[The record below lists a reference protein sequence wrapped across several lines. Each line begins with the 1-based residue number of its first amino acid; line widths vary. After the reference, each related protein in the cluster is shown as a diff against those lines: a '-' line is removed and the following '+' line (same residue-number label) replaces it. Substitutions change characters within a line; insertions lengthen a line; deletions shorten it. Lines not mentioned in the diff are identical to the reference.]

1 MTNKKLKLAAMSVAL
16 TACVAAQPM
25 AAHAVEGPDS
35 VEDNAAPQAEPA
47 PVEGK
52 TAEGEV
58 EGKEGKEGKQEEF
71 VPPVNEEAKKDDQA
85 PAFGPGTKTD
95 DIIIDYKPAEK
106 PEEPGKSGEDGETD
120 GSDGSGETDETENPD
135 GTYVKGDVI
144 DNSKKDEATG
154 KDGKIGEATKE
165 ETPDSSS
172 STTVVDPDAEVK
184 KGDPVVGKDEDGNPT
199 ITTPTE
205 TTGTQTTTTTG
216 TGKADSKTTIPDTE
230 KGDKIDLNKE
240 LKNKDGKVEEPT
252 WETKVEDKL
261 GDYTV
266 KEVKD
271 TEGDPNSKTLTLK
284 KTSDSETKEM
294 SAEDVAKL
302 LDVPKDGVEKTT
314 DDEGKTTYILKK
326 EETSTD
332 ENGNTVTRV
341 TYYKITDN
349 TVETTTETTLVLK
362 VEKGTVDV
370 DNKNLNTEIKLPS
383 ITAKNTD
390 ETKTDVIEI
399 SSEKLGKMLDDKNY
413 NKDTGEYVYT
423 ETVDGKEY
431 TYKVKKTENT
441 KPLTPAQ
448 LADRLGDDFTA
459 DDNGVYYK
467 GEKLNF
473 DQMEAVRKTLSY
485 TVAVT
490 EVTKNEGQVE
500 GGQESI
506 KSAEETAKLE
516 AIKAA
521 LTDAAKKT
529 GINVDSED
537 FKNQLNTIDPTGKG
551 QLNLSYTDADGNV
564 HTVTLRYDGA
574 TVSAPQPGTPDSSK
588 DTETRKDVTDN
599 VITGT
604 AYVTGSNTWTESGS
618 LNGTYVK
625 PGGGE
630 LPSLDGW
637 TIASKD
643 PEKGTTTY
651 KKEETVT
658 SPDGTSTKITR
669 TCTIT
674 ESSASLSDAEKE
686 EIAWK
691 ALQNK
696 TGKDKATLL
705 QEGYSIDIGSMDF
718 SGIKRVEWTI
728 GTLSESTKTDTKDLN
743 DKLVI
748 PGGKN
753 WSINEKAGTIT
764 VDGETYDKVTKTA
777 DGYTCTVEDK
787 NGVKTTYTFTK
798 QAGAPLTPDEIQ
810 TALAGQYSVSAD
822 SIRLNADGKTATFTK
837 GDETITVDYSTLS
850 ETLTVRK
857 DVHTSSSVTDII
869 KDNKDLE
876 EAYDALWKQIQE
888 IRSKL
893 QPGEELW
900 IGKTK
905 IDSTTKKEDII
916 KYFTKAISPE
926 NMSKDELI
934 KALQEQERIAKNSTY
949 VANKGSDYEE
959 TKKNYYSG
967 EKTDEFKYFSKA
979 PDGSKIEVYWK
990 STWLLGGYYYYT
1002 DANGQEVRVD
1012 SNTVHY
1018 EEQRDDIG
1026 HLDLASGSKLDLL
1039 PNEDGKVDQTD
1050 CVLVSKG
1057 LKLEW
1062 NYDAGKLVNG
1072 KDNQT
1077 VGLDSKISW
1086 DDEGG
1091 EGSGH
1096 YEYDRGDS
1104 NNNPDKSA
1112 YYKLTG
1118 TVAYDPI
1125 KENGNIKL
1133 YQGGFNGRY
1142 WVSAEDQAI
1151 NAYLEA
1157 TGSSKTYRDLT
1168 TKERDAIVGTYV
1180 VKIGTTDTNSTGE
1193 SGYQVY
1199 LKTSELTAYGYMS
1212 RDANTCINSTY
1223 KRQNGTWDYVG
1234 GYDLMIS
1241 KLTQVSEGKVVGQT
1255 ESTIKTITAPLSIR
1269 SSQDFA
1275 NRLLELNKQTTTHK
1289 TGESATAYGENT
1301 SGGFNGAYTQ
1311 DKSETVEGSGTGKGH
1326 YTTFTEVLKKFFTGS
1341 GSKEHDEG
1349 KVSYTYRTT
1358 DKVDATPVS
1367 KETVTTT
1374 DAHVDYNYTSI
1385 ETRTV
1390 TVNGE
1395 ETVIVPPVTPP
1406 VDPDTPD
1413 GPVEDETPD
1422 KVVTPETPE
1431 LPAVQ
1436 DATPD
1441 DAAPE
1446 TPVLPSDAV
1455 LPAVQD
1461 ALPQTG
1467 VNWMAALGMAFSGML
1482 LTIAGAF
1489 ASLKYK
1495 EKH

>member
-58 EGKEGKEGKQEEF
+58 EGEEEKQEEF
-71 VPPVNEEAKKDDQA
+71 VPPVNDEAKKDDQA
-85 PAFGPGTKTD
+85 PAFGPGTNTD
-95 DIIIDYKPAEK
+95 DITIDYKPAEK
-106 PEEPGKSGEDGETD
+106 PEEP
-120 GSDGSGETDETENPD
+120 GETDETENPD

-144 DNSKKDEATG
+144 DNNKKNEETG

-184 KGDPVVGKDEDGNPT
+184 KGESVVGKDEDGNTT

-205 TTGTQTTTTTG
+205 TTGTETTTTTG
-216 TGKADSKTTIPDTE
+216 IGKADSSTTITDTKKGEEINLDDELGKDVRPDWKT
-230 KGDKIDLNKE
+230 DKDAKLGGYTVDKVE
-240 LKNKDGKVEEPT
+240 PAKDG
-252 WETKVEDKL
+252 
-261 GDYTV
+261 
-266 KEVKD
+266 
-271 TEGDPNSKTLTLK
+271 NSKTLTLK
-284 KTSDSETKEM
+284 KTSPTEEKEM
-294 SAEDVAKL
+294 AAEDIAKL
-302 LDVPKDGVEKTT
+302 LDVPEGGVEKKEEL
-314 DDEGKTTYILKK
+314 DEEGNPKTTYTLKK
-326 EETSTD
+326 EEISTD

-341 TYYKITDN
+341 TYYKITGN

-370 DNKNLNTEIKLPS
+370 DDKDLTTEIKLPS

-399 SSEKLGKMLDDKNY
+399 SSEKLGEMLKDEYY
-413 NKDTGEYVYT
+413 NNVTGEYVYT

-431 TYKVKKTENT
+431 TYKVKKTEDTNS
-441 KPLTPAQ
+441 LTNDQ
-448 LADRLGDDFTA
+448 LANRLGDGFSVDA
-459 DDNGVYYK
+459 DGDVCYK
-467 GEKLNF
+467 GEKLTF
-473 DQMEAVRKTLSY
+473 DQMKAVRKTLSY

-490 EVTKNEGQVE
+490 EITKNEGQVE
-500 GGQESI
+500 GGEGSI
-506 KSAEETAKLE
+506 ESAEETAKLE

-521 LTDAAKKT
+521 LTDAARNA
-529 GINVDSED
+529 GINVETDD

-574 TVSAPQPGTPDSSK
+574 TVSAPQPGSSDPRK

-625 PGGGE
+625 PGSGE
-630 LPSLDGW
+630 LPSLEGW
-637 TIASKD
+637 TFDGID
-643 PEKGTTTY
+643 TEKGTTIY
-651 KKEETVT
+651 KKEDTVT
-658 SPDGTSTKITR
+658 LSDGTITKITR

-674 ESSASLSDAEKE
+674 ESSASLSDTEKE
-686 EIAWK
+686 EIAWAELLNQHPEYKNKDELK
-691 ALQNK
+691 A
-696 TGKDKATLL
+696 A
-705 QEGYSIDIGSMDF
+705 GYNINISSMDF

-728 GTLSESTKTDTKDLN
+728 DELSESTKTDAKDLH

-753 WSINEKAGTIT
+753 WSIDEKAGTIT
-764 VDGETYDKVTKTA
+764 VDGKTYDKVTKTN

-798 QAGAPLTPDEIQ
+798 QAGAPLTPEEIQ

-837 GDETITVDYSTLS
+837 GNETITVDYSTLS

-876 EAYDALWKQIQE
+876 KAYDELWKQIQE
-888 IRSKL
+888 IQSKL
-893 QPGEELW
+893 LPGEELW
-900 IGKTK
+900 IGNLEVTDKTEK
-905 IDSTTKKEDII
+905 TDII
-916 KYFTKAISPE
+916 KYFTTAISPE

-949 VANKGSDYEE
+949 VANAGSKYEE

-967 EKTDEFKYFSKA
+967 ETESKYYYQ
-979 PDGSKIEVYWK
+979 PWGGSKIEVTPAGQPGW
-990 STWLLGGYYYYT
+990 YYYT
-1002 DANGQEVRVD
+1002 NDKGEKEYVPWWDVERQDTRN
-1012 SNTVHY
+1012 
-1018 EEQRDDIG
+1018 DIG

-1039 PNEDGKVDQTD
+1039 PDKDGKVDQTD
-1050 CVLVSKG
+1050 CVLVSKD

-1062 NYDAGKLVNG
+1062 NYDAGNLVNG
-1072 KDNQT
+1072 KGNQT

-1091 EGSGH
+1091 KGNGH
-1096 YEYDRGDS
+1096 YEYDRGDP

-1125 KENGNIKL
+1125 KDKDGSIKL
-1133 YQGGFNGRY
+1133 YQGQRGDY
-1142 WVSAEDQAI
+1142 WTPGISAEDQAI

-1157 TGSSKTYRDLT
+1157 TGSNKTAKDLSP
-1168 TKERDAIVGTYV
+1168 KERNAIVGTYV
-1180 VKIGTTDTNSTGE
+1180 VKIGTTGTNSTGE

-1199 LKTSELTAYGYMS
+1199 LKTSELTAYGYMT

-1223 KRQNGTWDYVG
+1223 KRQDGTWGYVG

-1241 KLTQVSEGKVVGQT
+1241 ELTQVREGKVVGQT

-1289 TGESATAYGENT
+1289 TSESARASGENT
-1301 SGGFNGAYTQ
+1301 SGGFDGAYTQ
-1311 DKSETVEGSGTGKGH
+1311 NKSETVTGSGTGKGH
-1326 YTTFTEVLKKFFTGS
+1326 YTTFTEVLKKLFS
-1341 GSKEHDEG
+1341 GKVETTYDEG
-1349 KVSYTYRTT
+1349 KVSYTHRTT
-1358 DKVDATPVS
+1358 DKVNTTPVS

-1406 VDPDTPD
+1406 ET
-1413 GPVEDETPD
+1413 PVEDETPD
-1422 KVVTPETPE
+1422 EVVTPETPE
-1431 LPAVQ
+1431 LPPVQ

>member
-1 MTNKKLKLAAMSVAL
+1 MN
-16 TACVAAQPM
+16 
-25 AAHAVEGPDS
+25 D
-35 VEDNAAPQAEPA
+35 
-47 PVEGK
+47 
-52 TAEGEV
+52 
-58 EGKEGKEGKQEEF
+58 
-71 VPPVNEEAKKDDQA
+71 EAKKDDQA

-95 DIIIDYKPAEK
+95 DITIDYKPAEK
-106 PEEPGKSGEDGETD
+106 PEEP
-120 GSDGSGETDETENPD
+120 GETDETENPD

-184 KGDPVVGKDEDGNPT
+184 KGDPVVGKDEDGNTT

-205 TTGTQTTTTTG
+205 TTDTQTTTTTG
-216 TGKADSKTTIPDTE
+216 TGKADSSTTITDTKKGEEINLDDELGKDVRPDWST
-230 KGDKIDLNKE
+230 DKDAKLGGYTVDKVE
-240 LKNKDGKVEEPT
+240 PAKDG
-252 WETKVEDKL
+252 
-261 GDYTV
+261 
-266 KEVKD
+266 
-271 TEGDPNSKTLTLK
+271 NSKTLTLK
-284 KTSDSETKEM
+284 KTSEPETKEM

-302 LDVPKDGVEKTT
+302 LDVPEDGVEKKT
-314 DDEGKTTYILKK
+314 DDEGNTTYILKK

-341 TYYKITDN
+341 TYYEITG
-349 TVETTTETTLVLK
+349 TSVETTTETTLVLK

-370 DNKNLNTEIKLPS
+370 DEKDLTTEIELPS

-399 SSEKLGKMLDDKNY
+399 SSEKLGEMLKDEYY
-413 NKDTGEYVYT
+413 NNDTGEYVYT
-423 ETVDGKEY
+423 ETDANGKEY
-431 TYKVKKTENT
+431 TYKVKKTEDT
-441 KPLTPAQ
+441 KQLTNEQ
-448 LADRLGDDFTA
+448 LAKRLGEGFTG

-467 GEKLNF
+467 GEKLSF
-473 DQMEAVRKTLSY
+473 DQKEAVRKTLSY
-485 TVAVT
+485 TVEVT
-490 EVTKNEGQVE
+490 EVTKTPGQVE

-506 KSAEETAKLE
+506 KSAEEAAKLE

-521 LTDAAKKT
+521 LTDAARNA
-529 GINVDSED
+529 GINVETDD
-537 FKNQLNTIDPTGKG
+537 FKNQLNTIDSTGKG

-574 TVSAPQPGTPDSSK
+574 TVSAPQPGSSDPIK

-604 AYVTGSNTWTESGS
+604 SYVNGSNTWTESGS

-625 PGGGE
+625 PGSGE

-637 TIASKD
+637 TVDTND
-643 PEKGTTTY
+643 PEKGTTIY
-651 KKEETVT
+651 KKEDTVT
-658 SPDGTSTKITR
+658 SPDGTITKITR

-674 ESSASLSDAEKE
+674 ESSASLSDTEKE
-686 EIAWK
+686 EIAWNE
-691 ALQNK
+691 LQNK
-696 TGKDKATLL
+696 TGKDKATLI

-728 GTLSESTKTDTKDLN
+728 YELSESTKTDAKDLN

-753 WSINEKAGTIT
+753 WSIDEKARTIT
-764 VDGETYDKVTKTA
+764 VDGKTYDKVTKTN

-798 QAGAPLTPDEIQ
+798 QAGAPLTPEEIQ

-876 EAYDALWKQIQE
+876 KAYDELWKQIQE

-893 QPGEELW
+893 PPDEELW
-900 IGKTK
+900 IGNLEVTDKTK
-905 IDSTTKKEDII
+905 KTDII
-916 KYFTKAISPE
+916 KYFTTAISPE

-967 EKTDEFKYFSKA
+967 EKTDEFKSFSKA

-990 STWLLGGYYYYT
+990 STWWGGYYYYT
-1002 DANGQEVRVD
+1002 DANGQEVRVH

-1039 PNEDGKVDQTD
+1039 PDKDGKVDQTD
-1050 CVLVSKG
+1050 CVLVSKN

-1062 NYDAGKLVNG
+1062 NYDAGNLVNG
-1072 KDNQT
+1072 KDNQP

-1091 EGSGH
+1091 EGDGH
-1096 YEYDRGDS
+1096 YEYDRGNP
-1104 NNNPDKSA
+1104 NNCPDKSA

-1133 YQGGFNGRY
+1133 YQGGYDGWH

-1157 TGSSKTYRDLT
+1157 TGSSKTAASLT
-1168 TKERDAIVGTYV
+1168 KKERDAIVGTYV

-1199 LKTSELTAYGYMS
+1199 LKTSELTAYGYMT

-1223 KRQNGTWDYVG
+1223 KRQDGTWGYVG

-1289 TGESATAYGENT
+1289 TSERATAYGENT
-1301 SGGFNGAYTQ
+1301 SGGFDGAYTQ
-1311 DKSETVEGSGTGKGH
+1311 NKSETVTGSGTGKGH
-1326 YTTFTEVLKKFFTGS
+1326 YTTFTEVLKKLFSGKGETSYDTGS
-1341 GSKEHDEG
+1341 I
-1349 KVSYTYRTT
+1349 SYSYRTT
-1358 DKVDATPVS
+1358 EKVGTTALS

-1406 VDPDTPD
+1406 ET
-1413 GPVEDETPD
+1413 PVEDETPD
-1422 KVVTPETPE
+1422 EVVTPETPE
-1431 LPAVQ
+1431 LPPVQ

>member
-1 MTNKKLKLAAMSVAL
+1 M
-16 TACVAAQPM
+16 
-25 AAHAVEGPDS
+25 
-35 VEDNAAPQAEPA
+35 
-47 PVEGK
+47 
-52 TAEGEV
+52 
-58 EGKEGKEGKQEEF
+58 
-71 VPPVNEEAKKDDQA
+71 NEEAKSEEQA

-95 DIIIDYKPAEK
+95 DITIDYKPAEK
-106 PEEPGKSGEDGETD
+106 PEQPGKSGEDGEAD
-120 GSDGSGETDETENPD
+120 GSEGSGETDETENPD

-154 KDGKIGEATKE
+154 KDGKIGTATKE

-184 KGDPVVGKDEDGNPT
+184 KGDPVVGKDEDGNTT

-205 TTGTQTTTTTG
+205 TTGTETTTTTG
-216 TGKADSKTTIPDTE
+216 TGKADSSTTITDTK
-230 KGDKIDLNKE
+230 KGEEINLDDELGKDVRPGWGTDKD
-240 LKNKDGKVEEPT
+240 
-252 WETKVEDKL
+252 DKL
-261 GDYTV
+261 GGYTV
-266 KEVKD
+266 DKVE
-271 TEGDPNSKTLTLK
+271 NSKDGNSKELTLK
-284 KTSDSETKEM
+284 KTSPTEEKKM
-294 SAEDVAKL
+294 AAEDIAKL
-302 LDVPKDGVEKTT
+302 LDVPEGGVEKKT
-314 DDEGKTTYILKK
+314 DDEGNTTYTLKK

-332 ENGNTVTRV
+332 ENGNTVTRT
-341 TYYKITDN
+341 TYYEITGN
-349 TVETTTETTLVLK
+349 SVKTTTETTLKLK

-370 DNKNLNTEIKLPS
+370 DDKDLTTKVELPS

-399 SSEKLGKMLDDKNY
+399 SSEKLGEMLKDEYY
-413 NKDTGEYVYT
+413 NNDTGEYVYT
-423 ETVDGKEY
+423 ENVDGKEY

-441 KPLTPAQ
+441 KPLTNAQ
-448 LADRLGDDFTA
+448 LADRLGEGFTG

-467 GEKLNF
+467 GEKLNL

-485 TVAVT
+485 TVEVT
-490 EVTKNEGQVE
+490 EVTKTPGQVE

-564 HTVTLRYDGA
+564 HTVTLRYNGA
-574 TVSAPQPGTPDSSK
+574 TVSTDPGTPDSSK

-625 PGGGE
+625 PGSGE

-674 ESSASLSDAEKE
+674 ESSASLSDTEKE
-686 EIAWK
+686 EIAWNE
-691 ALQNK
+691 LQNK
-696 TGKDKATLL
+696 TGKDKATLI

-728 GTLSESTKTDTKDLN
+728 AELSESTKTDAKDLN

-753 WSINEKAGTIT
+753 WSIDENAGTIT
-764 VDGETYDKVTKTA
+764 VDGNIYRNVTKTD

-798 QAGAPLTPDEIQ
+798 QAGAPLTPEEIQ

-837 GDETITVDYSTLS
+837 GNETITVDYSTLS

-876 EAYDALWKQIQE
+876 KAYDELWKQIQE
-888 IRSKL
+888 IQSKL
-893 QPGEELW
+893 LPGEELW

-967 EKTDEFKYFSKA
+967 EKTDEFKSFSKA

-990 STWLLGGYYYYT
+990 STWLWYGYYYYT

-1012 SNTVHY
+1012 NNTVHY

-1039 PNEDGKVDQTD
+1039 PDKDGKVDQTD
-1050 CVLVSKG
+1050 CVLVSKN

-1062 NYDAGKLVNG
+1062 NYDAGNLVNG
-1072 KDNQT
+1072 KGNQP

-1091 EGSGH
+1091 KGDGH
-1096 YEYDRGDS
+1096 YEYDRGNS
-1104 NNNPDKSA
+1104 NNCPDKSA

-1125 KENGNIKL
+1125 KENGSIKL
-1133 YQGGFNGRY
+1133 YQGGYDGWY

-1157 TGSSKTYRDLT
+1157 TGSSKTAASLT
-1168 TKERDAIVGTYV
+1168 KKERDAIVGTYV
-1180 VKIGTTDTNSTGE
+1180 VQIGTTGTNSTGE

-1199 LKTSELTAYGYMS
+1199 LKSSELTAYGYMT

-1223 KRQNGTWDYVG
+1223 KRQDGTWGYVG

-1241 KLTQVSEGKVVGQT
+1241 ELTQVREGKVVGQT

-1275 NRLLELNKQTTTHK
+1275 KRLLELNKQTTTTHK
-1289 TGESATAYGENT
+1289 TGEGATAYGENT
-1301 SGGFNGAYTQ
+1301 SGDFDGTYTQ
-1311 DKSETVEGSGTGKGH
+1311 KKSETVEASGTGSGH
-1326 YTTFTEVLKKFFTGS
+1326 YTTFTEVLKKIFSGS

-1349 KVSYTYRTT
+1349 SVSYTHRTT
-1358 DKVDATPVS
+1358 DKVNTTPVS

-1374 DAHVDYNYTSI
+1374 DAHVGYNYTSI
-1385 ETRTV
+1385 ETRKV

-1406 VDPDTPD
+1406 ET
-1413 GPVEDETPD
+1413 PVEDETPD
-1422 KVVTPETPE
+1422 EVVTPETPE
-1431 LPAVQ
+1431 LPPVQ
-1436 DATPD
+1436 DVTPD

-1446 TPVLPSDAV
+1446 TPDLPSDVV

>member
-35 VEDNAAPQAEPA
+35 VEDNAAPQAEPVAESPTPA
-47 PVEGK
+47 PVAE
-52 TAEGEV
+52 EGEKQEEV
-58 EGKEGKEGKQEEF
+58 GEQEEF
-71 VPPVNEEAKKDDQA
+71 VPPVNDEAKKDDQA

-95 DIIIDYKPAEK
+95 DITIDYKPAEK
-106 PEEPGKSGEDGETD
+106 PEEP
-120 GSDGSGETDETENPD
+120 GETDETENPD

-144 DNSKKDEATG
+144 DNNKKNEETG
-154 KDGKIGEATKE
+154 KDGKIGTATKE

-184 KGDPVVGKDEDGNPT
+184 KGDPVVGKDEDGNTT

-205 TTGTQTTTTTG
+205 TTGTETTTTTG
-216 TGKADSKTTIPDTE
+216 TGKADSSTTITDTK
-230 KGDKIDLNKE
+230 KGEEINLDDELGKDVRPNWKTDKDAKLGGYTVDKVE
-240 LKNKDGKVEEPT
+240 PAKDG
-252 WETKVEDKL
+252 
-261 GDYTV
+261 
-266 KEVKD
+266 
-271 TEGDPNSKTLTLK
+271 NSKTLTLK
-284 KTSDSETKEM
+284 KTSEPETKKM

-302 LDVPKDGVEKTT
+302 LDVPEGGVEKKT
-314 DDEGKTTYILKK
+314 DDEGNTTYTLKK

-341 TYYKITDN
+341 TYYKITGN

-370 DNKNLNTEIKLPS
+370 DDKDLTTEIKLPS

-390 ETKTDVIEI
+390 KAKTDVIEI
-399 SSEKLGKMLDDKNY
+399 SSEKLGEMLKDEYY
-413 NKDTGEYVYT
+413 NNDTGEYVYT
-423 ETVDGKEY
+423 ETDANGKEY
-431 TYKVKKTENT
+431 TYKVKKTEDS
-441 KPLTPAQ
+441 KPLTNAQ
-448 LADRLGDDFTA
+448 LADRLGEGFTG

-467 GEKLNF
+467 GEKLTF
-473 DQMEAVRKTLSY
+473 DQKEAVRKTLSY
-485 TVAVT
+485 TVEVT
-490 EVTKNEGQVE
+490 EITKTPGQVE

-506 KSAEETAKLE
+506 ESAKETAKLE

-521 LTDAAKKT
+521 LTDAARNA
-529 GINVDSED
+529 GINVETDD

-564 HTVTLRYDGA
+564 HTVTLCYDGA
-574 TVSAPQPGTPDSSK
+574 TVSAPQPGSSDPSK

-625 PGGGE
+625 PGSGK

-651 KKEETVT
+651 KKEDTVT
-658 SPDGTSTKITR
+658 SPDGTITKITR

-674 ESSASLSDAEKE
+674 ESSASLSDTEKE
-686 EIAWK
+686 EIAWAELLNQHPEYKNKDELK
-691 ALQNK
+691 A
-696 TGKDKATLL
+696 A
-705 QEGYSIDIGSMDF
+705 GYNINISSMDF

-728 GTLSESTKTDTKDLN
+728 DELSESTKTDAKDLN

-753 WSINEKAGTIT
+753 WSIDEKARTIT
-764 VDGETYDKVTKTA
+764 VDGKTYDKVTKTN

-798 QAGAPLTPDEIQ
+798 QAGAPLTPEEIQ
-810 TALAGQYSVSAD
+810 TALAGQYSVPAD
-822 SIRLNADGKTATFTK
+822 SIRLNADDKTATFTK

-876 EAYDALWKQIQE
+876 KAYDELWKQIQE
-888 IRSKL
+888 IQSKL

-900 IGKTK
+900 IGNLEVTDKTEK
-905 IDSTTKKEDII
+905 TDII
-916 KYFTKAISPE
+916 KYFTTAISPE

-934 KALQEQERIAKNSTY
+934 KALQEQERIAKSSTY

-967 EKTDEFKYFSKA
+967 EKTDEFKSFSKA

-990 STWLLGGYYYYT
+990 WTRWGGYYYYT
-1002 DANGQEVRVD
+1002 DANGQEVRVH

-1039 PNEDGKVDQTD
+1039 PDKDGNVDQTD
-1050 CVLVSKG
+1050 CVLVSKN
-1057 LKLEW
+1057 LEW
-1062 NYDAGKLVNG
+1062 NYDAGNLVNG
-1072 KDNQT
+1072 KGNQP

-1091 EGSGH
+1091 KGNGH
-1096 YEYDRGDS
+1096 YEYDRGNP
-1104 NNNPDKSA
+1104 NNCPDKSA

-1125 KENGNIKL
+1125 KENGSIKL
-1133 YQGGFNGRY
+1133 YQGGYDGWH

-1151 NAYLEA
+1151 NAYLKA
-1157 TGSSKTYRDLT
+1157 TGSSKTAASLT
-1168 TKERDAIVGTYV
+1168 KKERNAIVGTYV
-1180 VKIGTTDTNSTGE
+1180 VKIGTTGTNSTGE

-1199 LKTSELTAYGYMS
+1199 LKTSELTAYGYMT

-1223 KRQNGTWDYVG
+1223 KRQDGTWGYVG

-1275 NRLLELNKQTTTHK
+1275 KRLLELNKQTTTTHK
-1289 TGESATAYGENT
+1289 TGEGATAYGENT
-1301 SGGFNGAYTQ
+1301 SGDFDGTYTQ
-1311 DKSETVEGSGTGKGH
+1311 KKSETVTGSGTGKGH
-1326 YTTFTEVLKKFFTGS
+1326 YTTFTEVLKKLFTGS

-1358 DKVDATPVS
+1358 DKVNTTPVS

-1385 ETRTV
+1385 ETRKV
-1390 TVNGE
+1390 TVSGE

-1422 KVVTPETPE
+1422 EVVTPETPE
-1431 LPAVQ
+1431 LPPVQ

>member
-1 MTNKKLKLAAMSVAL
+1 M
-16 TACVAAQPM
+16 
-25 AAHAVEGPDS
+25 
-35 VEDNAAPQAEPA
+35 
-47 PVEGK
+47 
-52 TAEGEV
+52 
-58 EGKEGKEGKQEEF
+58 
-71 VPPVNEEAKKDDQA
+71 NEEAKKDDQA

-106 PEEPGKSGEDGETD
+106 PEEPGKSGEDGEAD
-120 GSDGSGETDETENPD
+120 GSEGSGETDETENPD

-172 STTVVDPDAEVK
+172 STTAVDPDAEVK
-184 KGDPVVGKDEDGNPT
+184 KGESVVGKDEDGNTT

-216 TGKADSKTTIPDTE
+216 TGKADSSTTITDTKKGEEINLDDELGKDVRPDWKT
-230 KGDKIDLNKE
+230 DKDAKLGGYTV
-240 LKNKDGKVEEPT
+240 DKVEPA
-252 WETKVEDKL
+252 ED
-261 GDYTV
+261 G
-266 KEVKD
+266 
-271 TEGDPNSKTLTLK
+271 NSKELTLK
-284 KTSDSETKEM
+284 KTSPTEEKEM
-294 SAEDVAKL
+294 AAEDIAKL
-302 LDVPKDGVEKTT
+302 LDVPEGGVEKKT
-314 DDEGKTTYILKK
+314 DDEGNTTYTLKK

-341 TYYKITDN
+341 TYYEITGN
-349 TVETTTETTLVLK
+349 SVKTTTETTLKLK
-362 VEKGTVDV
+362 VEKGTETKKDQ
-370 DNKNLNTEIKLPS
+370 DLSTEAELPDS
-383 ITAKNTD
+383 ITVKNGKSELKVSKDILEKALDNGGTYTD
-390 ETKTDVIEI
+390 T
-399 SSEKLGKMLDDKNY
+399 DKNI
-413 NKDTGEYVYT
+413 TYT
-423 ETVDGKEY
+423 VTKKE
-431 TYKVKKTENT
+431 ESST
-441 KPLTPAQ
+441 KLSNEQ
-448 LADRLGDDFTA
+448 LAKRLGDGFTYNAA
-459 DDNGVYYK
+459 DDSISYK
-467 GEKLNF
+467 GEKLTISQN
-473 DQMEAVRKTLSY
+473 DVYRKLLSY
-485 TVAVT
+485 DVTVT
-490 EVTKNEGQVE
+490 ETIKNEGQVE
-500 GGQESI
+500 GGQASI
-506 KSAEETAKLE
+506 DKANNDAKLE

-564 HTVTLRYDGA
+564 HTVTLRYNGA
-574 TVSAPQPGTPDSSK
+574 TVSTDPGTPDSSK
-588 DTETRKDVTDN
+588 DTETREDVKDYTV
-599 VITGT
+599 TGT

-625 PGGGE
+625 PGSGE

-674 ESSASLSDAEKE
+674 ESSASLTDAEKE

-691 ALQNK
+691 ELQNK

-728 GTLSESTKTDTKDLN
+728 DTLSESTKTDTKDLN

-753 WSINEKAGTIT
+753 WSIDENAGTIT
-764 VDGETYDKVTKTA
+764 VDGNIYRNVTKTD

-857 DVHTSSSVTDII
+857 DVHTSSSVTGII
-869 KDNKDLE
+869 KDDKDLE
-876 EAYDALWKQIQE
+876 KAYDELWKQIQE
-888 IRSKL
+888 IQSKL
-893 QPGEELW
+893 QPGEELR
-900 IGKTK
+900 IGETK

-916 KYFTKAISPE
+916 KYFTKAISPD

-967 EKTDEFKYFSKA
+967 EKTGEFKYFSKA

-990 STWLLGGYYYYT
+990 STWGWNGYYYYT
-1002 DANGQEVRVD
+1002 DANGQEVRVH
-1012 SNTVHY
+1012 SNTVHS

-1039 PNEDGKVDQTD
+1039 PDEDGKVNQTD
-1050 CVLVSKG
+1050 CVLVSKN

-1096 YEYDRGDS
+1096 YEYDRGNR

-1125 KENGNIKL
+1125 KENGSIKL
-1133 YQGGFNGRY
+1133 YQGGYDGWY

-1157 TGSSKTYRDLT
+1157 TGSSKTAASLT
-1168 TKERDAIVGTYV
+1168 KKERDAIVGTYV
-1180 VKIGTTDTNSTGE
+1180 VQIGTTGTNSTGE

-1199 LKTSELTAYGYMS
+1199 LKSSELTAYGYMT

-1223 KRQNGTWDYVG
+1223 KRQDGTWGYVG

-1241 KLTQVSEGKVVGQT
+1241 KLTQVSEGKVIGQT

-1275 NRLLELNKQTTTHK
+1275 KRLLELNKQTTTTHK
-1289 TGESATAYGENT
+1289 TGEGATAYGENT
-1301 SGGFNGAYTQ
+1301 SGDFDGTYTQ
-1311 DKSETVEGSGTGKGH
+1311 KKSETVEGSGTGKGH
-1326 YTTFTEVLKKFFTGS
+1326 YTTFTEVLKKIFSGS

-1358 DKVDATPVS
+1358 DKVNTTPVS

-1374 DAHVDYNYTSI
+1374 DAHVGYNYTSI
-1385 ETRTV
+1385 ETRKV

-1422 KVVTPETPE
+1422 EVVTPETPE
-1431 LPAVQ
+1431 LPPVQ

-1441 DAAPE
+1441 A
-1446 TPVLPSDAV
+1446 PVLPSDAV

-1482 LTIAGAF
+1482 LMVVGAF
-1489 ASLKYK
+1489 TSLKYK

>member
-58 EGKEGKEGKQEEF
+58 EGEEEKQEEF
-71 VPPVNEEAKKDDQA
+71 VPPVNDEAKKDDQA

-95 DIIIDYKPAEK
+95 DITIDYKPAEK
-106 PEEPGKSGEDGETD
+106 PEEP
-120 GSDGSGETDETENPD
+120 GETDETENPD

-144 DNSKKDEATG
+144 DNNKKNEETG

-184 KGDPVVGKDEDGNPT
+184 KGDPVVGKDEDGNTT

-205 TTGTQTTTTTG
+205 TTGTETTTTTG
-216 TGKADSKTTIPDTE
+216 TGKADSSTTITDTKKGEEINLDDELGKDVRPDWKT
-230 KGDKIDLNKE
+230 DKDAKLGGYTVDKVE
-240 LKNKDGKVEEPT
+240 PAKDG
-252 WETKVEDKL
+252 
-261 GDYTV
+261 
-266 KEVKD
+266 
-271 TEGDPNSKTLTLK
+271 NSKTLTLK
-284 KTSDSETKEM
+284 KTSEPETKKM

-302 LDVPKDGVEKTT
+302 LDVPEGGVEKKEEL
-314 DDEGKTTYILKK
+314 DEEGNPKTTYTLKK

-341 TYYKITDN
+341 TYYEITG
-349 TVETTTETTLVLK
+349 TSVKTHTETTLVLK

-370 DNKNLNTEIKLPS
+370 DEKDLTTEIELPS

-399 SSEKLGKMLDDKNY
+399 SSEKLGEMLKDEYY
-413 NKDTGEYVYT
+413 NNDTGEYVYT
-423 ETVDGKEY
+423 ETDANGKEY
-431 TYKVKKTENT
+431 TYKVKKTEDT
-441 KPLTPAQ
+441 KQLTNKQ
-448 LADRLGDDFTA
+448 LADRLGEGFTG

-467 GEKLNF
+467 GEKLTF
-473 DQMEAVRKTLSY
+473 DQKEAVRKTLSY
-485 TVAVT
+485 TVEVT
-490 EVTKNEGQVE
+490 EITKTPGQVGTKE
-500 GGQESI
+500 D
-506 KSAEETAKLE
+506 AEETAKLA

-529 GINVDSED
+529 GIDVDSEN

-574 TVSAPQPGTPDSSK
+574 TVSAPQPGSSDPSK

-625 PGGGE
+625 PGSGK

-637 TIASKD
+637 TVDIND
-643 PEKGTTTY
+643 PEKGTTIY
-651 KKEETVT
+651 KKEDTVT
-658 SPDGTSTKITR
+658 LPDGTITKITR

-674 ESSASLSDAEKE
+674 ESSASLSDTEKE
-686 EIAWK
+686 EIAWAELLNQHPEYKNKDELK
-691 ALQNK
+691 A
-696 TGKDKATLL
+696 A
-705 QEGYSIDIGSMDF
+705 GYNINISSMDF

-728 GTLSESTKTDTKDLN
+728 DELSESTKTDAKDLN

-753 WSINEKAGTIT
+753 WSIDEKARTIT
-764 VDGETYDKVTKTA
+764 VDGKTYDKVTKTN

-798 QAGAPLTPDEIQ
+798 QAGAPLTPEEIQ

-876 EAYDALWKQIQE
+876 KAYDELWKQIQE

-893 QPGEELW
+893 QPDEELW

-934 KALQEQERIAKNSTY
+934 KALQEQERIAKSSTY
-949 VANKGSDYEE
+949 VANAGSKYEE

-967 EKTDEFKYFSKA
+967 ETETKYYYQ
-979 PDGSKIEVYWK
+979 PWGGSEIEVTPAGQPGW
-990 STWLLGGYYYYT
+990 YYYT
-1002 DANGQEVRVD
+1002 NDKGEKEYVPWWDVERQDTRN
-1012 SNTVHY
+1012 
-1018 EEQRDDIG
+1018 DIG

-1039 PNEDGKVDQTD
+1039 PDKDGKVDQTD
-1050 CVLVSKG
+1050 CVLVSKN

-1062 NYDAGKLVNG
+1062 NYDAGNLVNG
-1072 KDNQT
+1072 KGNQP

-1091 EGSGH
+1091 KGDGH

-1133 YQGGFNGRY
+1133 YQGGFDDYWY

-1151 NAYLEA
+1151 NAYLKA
-1157 TGSSKTYRDLT
+1157 TGSNKTAASLT
-1168 TKERDAIVGTYV
+1168 KKERDAIVGTYV
-1180 VKIGTTDTNSTGE
+1180 VKIGTTGTNSTGE

-1199 LKTSELTAYGYMS
+1199 LKTSELTAYGYMT

-1223 KRQNGTWDYVG
+1223 KRQDGTWGYVG

-1241 KLTQVSEGKVVGQT
+1241 KLTQVREGKVVGQT

-1289 TGESATAYGENT
+1289 TSESATAYGENT

-1311 DKSETVEGSGTGKGH
+1311 DKSETVTGSGTGKGH
-1326 YTTFTEVLKKFFTGS
+1326 YTTFTEVLKKLFTGS

-1358 DKVDATPVS
+1358 DKVNTTPVS

-1385 ETRTV
+1385 ETRKV
-1390 TVNGE
+1390 TVSGE

-1422 KVVTPETPE
+1422 EVVTPETPE
-1431 LPAVQ
+1431 LPPVQ

>member
-1 MTNKKLKLAAMSVAL
+1 M
-16 TACVAAQPM
+16 
-25 AAHAVEGPDS
+25 
-35 VEDNAAPQAEPA
+35 
-47 PVEGK
+47 
-52 TAEGEV
+52 
-58 EGKEGKEGKQEEF
+58 
-71 VPPVNEEAKKDDQA
+71 NEEAKSEEQA

-95 DIIIDYKPAEK
+95 DITIDYKPAEK
-106 PEEPGKSGEDGETD
+106 PEQPGKSGEDGEAD
-120 GSDGSGETDETENPD
+120 GSEGSGETDETENPD

-154 KDGKIGEATKE
+154 KDGKIGTATKE

-184 KGDPVVGKDEDGNPT
+184 KGDPVVGKDEDGNTT

-205 TTGTQTTTTTG
+205 TTGTETTTTTG
-216 TGKADSKTTIPDTE
+216 TGKADSSTTITDTK
-230 KGDKIDLNKE
+230 KGEEIDLDDE
-240 LKNKDGKVEEPT
+240 LGKDVRPDWKTDKDAKLGGYTVDKVEPAKDG
-252 WETKVEDKL
+252 
-261 GDYTV
+261 
-266 KEVKD
+266 
-271 TEGDPNSKTLTLK
+271 NSKTLTLK
-284 KTSDSETKEM
+284 KTSEPETKEM

-302 LDVPKDGVEKTT
+302 LDVPEDGVEKKT

-341 TYYKITDN
+341 TYYKITGN
-349 TVETTTETTLVLK
+349 TVETTTETTLKLK
-362 VEKGTVDV
+362 VEKGTETKKDQ
-370 DNKNLNTEIKLPS
+370 DLSTEAELPDS
-383 ITAKNTD
+383 ITVKNGKSELKVSKDILEKALDNGGTYTD
-390 ETKTDVIEI
+390 T
-399 SSEKLGKMLDDKNY
+399 DKNI
-413 NKDTGEYVYT
+413 TYT
-423 ETVDGKEY
+423 VTKKE
-431 TYKVKKTENT
+431 ESST
-441 KPLTPAQ
+441 KLSNEQ
-448 LADRLGDDFTA
+448 LAKRLGDGFTYNAA
-459 DDNGVYYK
+459 DDSISYK
-467 GEKLNF
+467 GEKLTISQN
-473 DQMEAVRKTLSY
+473 DVYRKLLSY
-485 TVAVT
+485 DVTVT
-490 EVTKNEGQVE
+490 ETIKNEGQVE
-500 GGQESI
+500 GGQASI
-506 KSAEETAKLE
+506 DKANNDAKLE

-521 LTDAAKKT
+521 LTDAARNA
-529 GINVDSED
+529 GINVETDD

-574 TVSAPQPGTPDSSK
+574 TVSAPQPGSSDPRK

-599 VITGT
+599 TVTGT

-625 PGGGE
+625 PGSGE

-643 PEKGTTTY
+643 PEKGATTY

-674 ESSASLSDAEKE
+674 ESSASLSDTEKE
-686 EIAWK
+686 EIAWAELLNQHPEYKNKDELK
-691 ALQNK
+691 A
-696 TGKDKATLL
+696 A
-705 QEGYSIDIGSMDF
+705 GYNINISSMDF

-728 GTLSESTKTDTKDLN
+728 AELSESTKTDAKDLN

-753 WSINEKAGTIT
+753 WSIDENAGTIT
-764 VDGETYDKVTKTA
+764 VDGNIYRNVTKTD

-798 QAGAPLTPDEIQ
+798 QAGAPLTPEEIQ

-837 GDETITVDYSTLS
+837 GNETITVDYSTLS

-876 EAYDALWKQIQE
+876 KAYDELWKQIQE
-888 IRSKL
+888 IQSKL
-893 QPGEELW
+893 LPGEELW

-967 EKTDEFKYFSKA
+967 EKTDEFKSFSKA

-990 STWLLGGYYYYT
+990 STWLWYGYYYYT

-1012 SNTVHY
+1012 NNTVHY

-1039 PNEDGKVDQTD
+1039 PDEDGKVDQTD
-1050 CVLVSKG
+1050 CVLVSKN

-1062 NYDAGKLVNG
+1062 NYDAGNLVNG
-1072 KDNQT
+1072 KGNQP

-1091 EGSGH
+1091 KGDGH
-1096 YEYDRGDS
+1096 YEYDRGNS
-1104 NNNPDKSA
+1104 NNCPDKSA

-1125 KENGNIKL
+1125 KENGSIKL
-1133 YQGGFNGRY
+1133 YQGQRGDY
-1142 WVSAEDQAI
+1142 WTPGISAEDEAI
-1151 NAYLEA
+1151 NAYLKA
-1157 TGSSKTYRDLT
+1157 TGSNKTAASLT
-1168 TKERDAIVGTYV
+1168 KKERDAIVGTYV
-1180 VKIGTTDTNSTGE
+1180 VQIGTTGTNSTGE

-1199 LKTSELTAYGYMS
+1199 LKSSELTAYGYMT

-1223 KRQNGTWDYVG
+1223 KRQDGTWGYVG

-1241 KLTQVSEGKVVGQT
+1241 ELTQVSEGKVVGQT

-1275 NRLLELNKQTTTHK
+1275 KRLLELNKQTTTTHK
-1289 TGESATAYGENT
+1289 TGEGATAYGENT
-1301 SGGFNGAYTQ
+1301 SGDFDGTYTQ
-1311 DKSETVEGSGTGKGH
+1311 KKSETVEGSGTGKGH
-1326 YTTFTEVLKKFFTGS
+1326 YTTFTEVLKKIFSGS

-1349 KVSYTYRTT
+1349 SVSYTHRTT
-1358 DKVDATPVS
+1358 DKVNTTPVS

-1374 DAHVDYNYTSI
+1374 DAHVGYNYTSI

-1406 VDPDTPD
+1406 VTPPET
-1413 GPVEDETPD
+1413 PVEDETPNE
-1422 KVVTPETPE
+1422 VVTPETPE
-1431 LPAVQ
+1431 LPPVQ

-1441 DAAPE
+1441 A
-1446 TPVLPSDAV
+1446 PVLPSDAV

>member
-1 MTNKKLKLAAMSVAL
+1 MLWK
-16 TACVAAQPM
+16 
-25 AAHAVEGPDS
+25 
-35 VEDNAAPQAEPA
+35 APTLSRITLPRRPNPPLWKVRPQKARSRAKRKSRRSLP
-47 PVEGK
+47 
-52 TAEGEV
+52 
-58 EGKEGKEGKQEEF
+58 
-71 VPPVNEEAKKDDQA
+71 PPVNEEAKSEEQA

-95 DIIIDYKPAEK
+95 DITIDYKPAEK
-106 PEEPGKSGEDGETD
+106 PGEPGKSGEDGEAD
-120 GSDGSGETDETENPD
+120 GSEGSGETDETENPD

-154 KDGKIGEATKE
+154 KDGKIGTATKE

-184 KGDPVVGKDEDGNPT
+184 KGDPVVGKDEDGNTT

-205 TTGTQTTTTTG
+205 TTGTETTTTTG
-216 TGKADSKTTIPDTE
+216 TGKADSSTTITDTK
-230 KGDKIDLNKE
+230 KGEEIDLDDE
-240 LKNKDGKVEEPT
+240 LGKDVRPDWKTDKDAKLGGYTVDKVEPAKDG
-252 WETKVEDKL
+252 
-261 GDYTV
+261 
-266 KEVKD
+266 
-271 TEGDPNSKTLTLK
+271 NSKTLTLK
-284 KTSDSETKEM
+284 KTSEPETKEM

-302 LDVPKDGVEKTT
+302 LDVPEDGVEKKT
-314 DDEGKTTYILKK
+314 DDEGNTTYTLKK

-341 TYYKITDN
+341 TYYEITGN
-349 TVETTTETTLVLK
+349 SVKTTTETTLKLK

-370 DNKNLNTEIKLPS
+370 DDKDLTTKVELPS

-399 SSEKLGKMLDDKNY
+399 SSEKLGEMLKDEYY
-413 NKDTGEYVYT
+413 NNVTGEYVYT
-423 ETVDGKEY
+423 ENVDGKEY

-441 KPLTPAQ
+441 KPLTNAQ
-448 LADRLGDDFTA
+448 LSERLGEGFTA

-467 GEKLNF
+467 GEKLNL

-485 TVAVT
+485 TVEVT
-490 EVTKNEGQVE
+490 EVTKTPGQVE

-574 TVSAPQPGTPDSSK
+574 TVSAPQPGSSDPSK

-625 PGGGE
+625 PGSGE

-691 ALQNK
+691 ELQNK

-728 GTLSESTKTDTKDLN
+728 DELSESTKTDTKDLN

-753 WSINEKAGTIT
+753 WSIDENAGTIT
-764 VDGETYDKVTKTA
+764 VDGNIYRNVTKTD

-798 QAGAPLTPDEIQ
+798 KAGAPLTPEEIQ

-876 EAYDALWKQIQE
+876 KAYDELWKQIQE
-888 IRSKL
+888 IQSKL
-893 QPGEELW
+893 QPGEELR
-900 IGKTK
+900 IGETK

-916 KYFTKAISPE
+916 KYFTKAISPDD
-926 NMSKDELI
+926 MSKDELI
-934 KALQEQERIAKNSTY
+934 KALQEQERIAKETDY
-949 VANKGSDYEE
+949 VANEGSKYEE

-967 EKTDEFKYFSKA
+967 ETETKYYYQ
-979 PDGSKIEVYWK
+979 PWGGSKIEV
-990 STWLLGGYYYYT
+990 TPAGQPGRYYYT
-1002 DANGQEVRVD
+1002 NDKGEKEYVFWWDVERQDTRN
-1012 SNTVHY
+1012 
-1018 EEQRDDIG
+1018 DIG

-1039 PNEDGKVDQTD
+1039 PDEDGKVNQTD
-1050 CVLVSKG
+1050 CVLVSKN

-1096 YEYDRGDS
+1096 YEYDRGNR

-1125 KENGNIKL
+1125 KENGSIKL
-1133 YQGGFNGRY
+1133 YQGQWGDY
-1142 WVSAEDQAI
+1142 WNPGISAEDEAI
-1151 NAYLEA
+1151 NAYLKA

-1168 TKERDAIVGTYV
+1168 TKERNAIVGTYV
-1180 VKIGTTDTNSTGE
+1180 VKIGTTGTNSTGE

-1199 LKTSELTAYGYMS
+1199 LKSSELTAYGYMS

-1223 KRQNGTWDYVG
+1223 KRQDGTWGYVG

-1241 KLTQVSEGKVVGQT
+1241 ELTQVREGKVVGQT

-1275 NRLLELNKQTTTHK
+1275 KRLLELNKQTTTTHK
-1289 TGESATAYGENT
+1289 TGEGATAYGENT
-1301 SGGFNGAYTQ
+1301 SGDFDGTYTQ
-1311 DKSETVEGSGTGKGH
+1311 KKSETVEGSGTGKGH
-1326 YTTFTEVLKKFFTGS
+1326 YTTFTEVLKKIFSGS

-1349 KVSYTYRTT
+1349 SVSYTHRTT
-1358 DKVDATPVS
+1358 DKVNTTPVS
-1367 KETVTTT
+1367 KETMTTT

-1406 VDPDTPD
+1406 ET
-1413 GPVEDETPD
+1413 PVEDETPD
-1422 KVVTPETPE
+1422 EVVMTPETPE
-1431 LPAVQ
+1431 LPPVQ

-1441 DAAPE
+1441 A
-1446 TPVLPSDAV
+1446 PVLPSDAV

>member
-1 MTNKKLKLAAMSVAL
+1 M
-16 TACVAAQPM
+16 
-25 AAHAVEGPDS
+25 
-35 VEDNAAPQAEPA
+35 
-47 PVEGK
+47 
-52 TAEGEV
+52 
-58 EGKEGKEGKQEEF
+58 
-71 VPPVNEEAKKDDQA
+71 NEEAKSEEQA

-95 DIIIDYKPAEK
+95 DITIDYKPAEK
-106 PEEPGKSGEDGETD
+106 PEEPGKSGEDGEAD

-165 ETPDSSS
+165 ETPEGSS

-184 KGDPVVGKDEDGNPT
+184 KGDPVVGKDEDGNTT

-205 TTGTQTTTTTG
+205 TTGTETTTTTG
-216 TGKADSKTTIPDTE
+216 TGKADSSTTITDTKKGEEINLDDELGKDVRPDWKT
-230 KGDKIDLNKE
+230 DKDAKLGGYTVDKVE
-240 LKNKDGKVEEPT
+240 PAKDG
-252 WETKVEDKL
+252 
-261 GDYTV
+261 
-266 KEVKD
+266 
-271 TEGDPNSKTLTLK
+271 NSKTLTLK
-284 KTSDSETKEM
+284 KTSPTEEKEM
-294 SAEDVAKL
+294 AAEDIAKL
-302 LDVPKDGVEKTT
+302 LDVPKDGVEKKT
-314 DDEGKTTYILKK
+314 DDEGNTTYTLKK

-332 ENGNTVTRV
+332 ENGNTVTRT
-341 TYYKITDN
+341 TYYEITG
-349 TVETTTETTLVLK
+349 TSVKTRTETTLKLK

-370 DNKNLNTEIKLPS
+370 DDKDLTTEIELPS

-399 SSEKLGKMLDDKNY
+399 SSEKLGEMLKDEYY
-413 NKDTGEYVYT
+413 NNVTGEYVYT
-423 ETVDGKEY
+423 ENVDGKEY

-441 KPLTPAQ
+441 KPLTHAQ
-448 LADRLGDDFTA
+448 LAERLGEGFTG

-467 GEKLNF
+467 GEKLNL

-485 TVAVT
+485 TVEVT
-490 EVTKNEGQVE
+490 EVTKTPGQVE

-574 TVSAPQPGTPDSSK
+574 TVSAPQPGSSDPSK

-604 AYVTGSNTWTESGS
+604 AYVNGSNTWTESGS

-625 PGGGE
+625 PGSGE
-630 LPSLDGW
+630 LPSLEGW
-637 TIASKD
+637 TFDGID
-643 PEKGTTTY
+643 TEKGTTTY

-674 ESSASLSDAEKE
+674 ESSASLSDTEKE

-691 ALQNK
+691 ELQNK

-753 WSINEKAGTIT
+753 WSIDENAGTIT
-764 VDGETYDKVTKTA
+764 VDGNIYRNVTKTD

-798 QAGAPLTPDEIQ
+798 KAGAPLTPEEIQ

-857 DVHTSSSVTDII
+857 DVHTSSSVTGII
-869 KDNKDLE
+869 KDDKDLE
-876 EAYDALWKQIQE
+876 KAYDELWKQIQE
-888 IRSKL
+888 IQSKL
-893 QPGEELW
+893 QPGEELR
-900 IGKTK
+900 IGETK
-905 IDSTTKKEDII
+905 IDSTTQKEDII

-934 KALQEQERIAKNSTY
+934 KALQEQERIAKSSTY

-990 STWLLGGYYYYT
+990 STWWGGYYYYT
-1002 DANGQEVRVD
+1002 DATGQEVRVH

-1039 PNEDGKVDQTD
+1039 PDKDGKVDQTD
-1050 CVLVSKG
+1050 CVLVSKD

-1062 NYDAGKLVNG
+1062 NYDAGNLVNG
-1072 KDNQT
+1072 KGNQT

-1091 EGSGH
+1091 EGDGH
-1096 YEYDRGDS
+1096 YEYDRGNR

-1125 KENGNIKL
+1125 KENGSIKL
-1133 YQGGFNGRY
+1133 YQGGYDGWH

-1151 NAYLEA
+1151 NAYLKE
-1157 TGSSKTYRDLT
+1157 TGSNKTAASLT
-1168 TKERDAIVGTYV
+1168 KKERDAIVGTYV
-1180 VKIGTTDTNSTGE
+1180 VKIGTTGTNSTGE

-1199 LKTSELTAYGYMS
+1199 LKSSELTAYGYMS

-1223 KRQNGTWDYVG
+1223 KRQDGTWGYVG

-1241 KLTQVSEGKVVGQT
+1241 ELTQVREGKVVGQT

-1289 TGESATAYGENT
+1289 TGEGATAYGENT
-1301 SGGFNGAYTQ
+1301 SGDFDGTYTQ
-1311 DKSETVEGSGTGKGH
+1311 KKSETVEGSGTGKGH
-1326 YTTFTEVLKKFFTGS
+1326 YTTFTEVLKKLFTGS

-1358 DKVDATPVS
+1358 DKVNTTPVS

-1385 ETRTV
+1385 ETRKV

-1422 KVVTPETPE
+1422 EVVTPETPE
-1431 LPAVQ
+1431 LPPVQ

-1441 DAAPE
+1441 A
-1446 TPVLPSDAV
+1446 PVLPSDAV

>member
-1 MTNKKLKLAAMSVAL
+1 MN
-16 TACVAAQPM
+16 
-25 AAHAVEGPDS
+25 D
-35 VEDNAAPQAEPA
+35 
-47 PVEGK
+47 
-52 TAEGEV
+52 
-58 EGKEGKEGKQEEF
+58 
-71 VPPVNEEAKKDDQA
+71 EAKKDDQA

-95 DIIIDYKPAEK
+95 DITIDYKPAEK
-106 PEEPGKSGEDGETD
+106 PEEP
-120 GSDGSGETDETENPD
+120 GETDETENPD

-184 KGDPVVGKDEDGNPT
+184 KGDPVVGKDEDGNTT

-205 TTGTQTTTTTG
+205 TTGTETTTTTG
-216 TGKADSKTTIPDTE
+216 TGKADSSTTITDTKKGEEINLDDELGKDVRPDWKT
-230 KGDKIDLNKE
+230 DKDAKLGGYTVDKVE
-240 LKNKDGKVEEPT
+240 PAKDG
-252 WETKVEDKL
+252 
-261 GDYTV
+261 
-266 KEVKD
+266 
-271 TEGDPNSKTLTLK
+271 NSKTLTLK
-284 KTSDSETKEM
+284 KTSEPETKKM

-302 LDVPKDGVEKTT
+302 LDVPEGGVEKKT
-314 DDEGKTTYILKK
+314 DDEGNTTYTLKK

-341 TYYKITDN
+341 TYYKITGN
-349 TVETTTETTLVLK
+349 TVETTTETTLKLK
-362 VEKGTVDV
+362 VEKGTETKKDQ
-370 DNKNLNTEIKLPS
+370 DLSTEAELPDS
-383 ITAKNTD
+383 ITVKNGKSELKVSKDILEKALDNGGTYTD
-390 ETKTDVIEI
+390 T
-399 SSEKLGKMLDDKNY
+399 DKNI
-413 NKDTGEYVYT
+413 TYT
-423 ETVDGKEY
+423 VTKKE
-431 TYKVKKTENT
+431 ESST
-441 KPLTPAQ
+441 KLSNEQ
-448 LADRLGDDFTA
+448 LAKRLGDGFTYNAA
-459 DDNGVYYK
+459 DDSISYK
-467 GEKLNF
+467 GEKLTISQN
-473 DQMEAVRKTLSY
+473 DVYRKLLSY
-485 TVAVT
+485 DVTVT
-490 EVTKNEGQVE
+490 ETIKNEGQVE
-500 GGQESI
+500 GGQASI
-506 KSAEETAKLE
+506 DKANNDAKLE

-564 HTVTLRYDGA
+564 HTVTLCYDGA
-574 TVSAPQPGTPDSSK
+574 TVSAPEPSSSDPSK
-588 DTETRKDVTDN
+588 NTETREDIKDYTV
-599 VITGT
+599 TGT

-625 PGGGE
+625 PGSGE

-674 ESSASLSDAEKE
+674 ESSASLSDAEKAD
-686 EIAWK
+686 IAWAELLKQHPEYKNEDELK
-691 ALQNK
+691 A
-696 TGKDKATLL
+696 A
-705 QEGYSIDIGSMDF
+705 GYNIDIGSMDF

-753 WSINEKAGTIT
+753 WSIDEKARTIT
-764 VDGETYDKVTKTA
+764 VDGKTYDKVTKTN

-798 QAGAPLTPDEIQ
+798 QAGAPLTPEEIQ
-810 TALAGQYSVSAD
+810 TALAGQYSVPAD

-876 EAYDALWKQIQE
+876 KAYDELWKQIQE
-888 IRSKL
+888 IQSKL
-893 QPGEELW
+893 LPGEELW
-900 IGKTK
+900 IGNLEVTDKTEK
-905 IDSTTKKEDII
+905 TDII
-916 KYFTKAISPE
+916 KYFTTAISPE

-934 KALQEQERIAKNSTY
+934 KALQEQERIAKSSTY

-967 EKTDEFKYFSKA
+967 EKTDEFKSFSKA

-990 STWLLGGYYYYT
+990 STWWGGYYYYT
-1002 DANGQEVRVD
+1002 DANGQEVRVH

-1039 PNEDGKVDQTD
+1039 PDKDDKVDQTD
-1050 CVLVSKG
+1050 CVLVSKN

-1062 NYDAGKLVNG
+1062 NYDAGNLVNG
-1072 KDNQT
+1072 KGNQP

-1091 EGSGH
+1091 EGDGH
-1096 YEYDRGDS
+1096 YEYDRGNP
-1104 NNNPDKSA
+1104 NNCPDKSA

-1125 KENGNIKL
+1125 KENGSIKL
-1133 YQGGFNGRY
+1133 YQGQRGDY
-1142 WVSAEDQAI
+1142 WTPGISAEDQAI

-1157 TGSSKTYRDLT
+1157 TGSNKTAKDLSP
-1168 TKERDAIVGTYV
+1168 KERNAIVGTYV
-1180 VKIGTTDTNSTGE
+1180 VKIGTTGTNSTGE

-1199 LKTSELTAYGYMS
+1199 RKTSELTAYGYMT

-1223 KRQNGTWDYVG
+1223 KRQDGTWGYVG

-1289 TGESATAYGENT
+1289 TSERATAYGENT
-1301 SGGFNGAYTQ
+1301 SGGFDGAYTQ
-1311 DKSETVEGSGTGKGH
+1311 NKSETVTGSGTGKGH

-1358 DKVDATPVS
+1358 DKVDTTPVS

-1390 TVNGE
+1390 TVDGE

-1422 KVVTPETPE
+1422 EVVTPETPE
-1431 LPAVQ
+1431 LPPVQ

>member
-1 MTNKKLKLAAMSVAL
+1 M
-16 TACVAAQPM
+16 
-25 AAHAVEGPDS
+25 
-35 VEDNAAPQAEPA
+35 
-47 PVEGK
+47 
-52 TAEGEV
+52 
-58 EGKEGKEGKQEEF
+58 
-71 VPPVNEEAKKDDQA
+71 NEEAKKDDQA
-85 PAFGPGTKTD
+85 PAFGPGTKTN

-120 GSDGSGETDETENPD
+120 GSEGSGETDETENPD

-154 KDGKIGEATKE
+154 KDGKIGTATKE

-184 KGDPVVGKDEDGNPT
+184 KGDPVVGKDEDGNTT

-205 TTGTQTTTTTG
+205 TTGTETTTTTG
-216 TGKADSKTTIPDTE
+216 TGKADSSTTITDTKKGEEINLDDELGQDVRPDWKT
-230 KGDKIDLNKE
+230 
-240 LKNKDGKVEEPT
+240 NKDAKLGGYTVDKVEPA
-252 WETKVEDKL
+252 
-261 GDYTV
+261 
-266 KEVKD
+266 KD
-271 TEGDPNSKTLTLK
+271 GNSKTLTLK
-284 KTSDSETKEM
+284 KTSEPETKEM

-302 LDVPKDGVEKTT
+302 LDVPEGGVEKKEEL
-314 DDEGKTTYILKK
+314 DEEGNPKTTYTLKK
-326 EETSTD
+326 EEISTD

-341 TYYKITDN
+341 TYYKITGN
-349 TVETTTETTLVLK
+349 TVETTTETTLKLK

-370 DNKNLNTEIKLPS
+370 DEKDLTTEIELPS

-399 SSEKLGKMLDDKNY
+399 SSEKLGEMLKDEYY
-413 NKDTGEYVYT
+413 NNDTGEYVYT
-423 ETVDGKEY
+423 ETDANGKEY
-431 TYKVKKTENT
+431 TYKVKKTEDT
-441 KPLTPAQ
+441 KPLTNKQ
-448 LADRLGDDFTA
+448 LADRLGEGFTG

-467 GEKLNF
+467 GEKLNL

-485 TVAVT
+485 TVEVT
-490 EVTKNEGQVE
+490 EVTKTPGQVE

-564 HTVTLRYDGA
+564 HTVTLRYNGA
-574 TVSAPQPGTPDSSK
+574 TVSTDLGTPDSSK
-588 DTETRKDVTDN
+588 DTETREDVKDYTV
-599 VITGT
+599 TGT
-604 AYVTGSNTWTESGS
+604 AYVTGSNTWTESDS

-625 PGGGE
+625 PGSGE
-630 LPSLDGW
+630 LPSLEGW

-691 ALQNK
+691 ELQNK

-705 QEGYSIDIGSMDF
+705 QEGYSIDISRMDF

-728 GTLSESTKTDTKDLN
+728 DELSESTKTDAKDLN

-753 WSINEKAGTIT
+753 WSIDENAGTIT
-764 VDGETYDKVTKTA
+764 VDGNIYRNVTKTD

-798 QAGAPLTPDEIQ
+798 KAGAPLTPEEIQ

-857 DVHTSSSVTDII
+857 DVHTSSSVTGII
-869 KDNKDLE
+869 KDDKDLE
-876 EAYDALWKQIQE
+876 KAYDELWKQIQE
-888 IRSKL
+888 IQSKL
-893 QPGEELW
+893 QPGEELR
-900 IGKTK
+900 IGETK

-916 KYFTKAISPE
+916 KYFTKAISPD

-967 EKTDEFKYFSKA
+967 EKTGEFKYFSKV

-990 STWLLGGYYYYT
+990 STWGWNGYYYYT
-1002 DANGQEVRVD
+1002 DANGHEVRVD
-1012 SNTVHY
+1012 SNTVHS

-1039 PNEDGKVDQTD
+1039 PDKDGKVDQTD
-1050 CVLVSKG
+1050 CVLVSKD

-1062 NYDAGKLVNG
+1062 NYDAGNLVNG
-1072 KDNQT
+1072 KGNQT

-1091 EGSGH
+1091 EGDGH
-1096 YEYDRGDS
+1096 YEYDRG
-1104 NNNPDKSA
+1104 NPNKNPDKSA

-1125 KENGNIKL
+1125 KDKDGSIKL
-1133 YQGGFNGRY
+1133 YQGQWGDY
-1142 WVSAEDQAI
+1142 WNPGISAEDEAI
-1151 NAYLEA
+1151 NAYLKA

-1168 TKERDAIVGTYV
+1168 TKERNAIVGTYV
-1180 VKIGTTDTNSTGE
+1180 VKIGTTGTNSTGE

-1199 LKTSELTAYGYMS
+1199 LKSSELTAYGYMS

-1223 KRQNGTWDYVG
+1223 KRQDGTWGYVG

-1241 KLTQVSEGKVVGQT
+1241 ELTQVREGKVVGQT

-1275 NRLLELNKQTTTHK
+1275 KRLLELNKQTTTTHK
-1289 TGESATAYGENT
+1289 TGEGATAYGENT
-1301 SGGFNGAYTQ
+1301 SGDFDGTYTQ
-1311 DKSETVEGSGTGKGH
+1311 KKSETVEGSGTGKGH
-1326 YTTFTEVLKKFFTGS
+1326 YTTFTEVLKKIFSGS

-1349 KVSYTYRTT
+1349 SVSYTHRTT
-1358 DKVDATPVS
+1358 DKVNTTPVS

-1374 DAHVDYNYTSI
+1374 DAHVGYNYTSI

-1406 VDPDTPD
+1406 ET
-1413 GPVEDETPD
+1413 PVEDETPD
-1422 KVVTPETPE
+1422 EVVTPETPE
-1431 LPAVQ
+1431 LPPVQ

-1441 DAAPE
+1441 A
-1446 TPVLPSDAV
+1446 PVLPSDAV

-1467 VNWMAALGMAFSGML
+1467 VNWMAALGMAFSGIL

>member
-1 MTNKKLKLAAMSVAL
+1 MLWK
-16 TACVAAQPM
+16 
-25 AAHAVEGPDS
+25 
-35 VEDNAAPQAEPA
+35 APTLSRITLPRRPNPPLWKVRPQKARSRAKRASRRSLP
-47 PVEGK
+47 
-52 TAEGEV
+52 
-58 EGKEGKEGKQEEF
+58 
-71 VPPVNEEAKKDDQA
+71 PPVNEEAKSEEQA

-95 DIIIDYKPAEK
+95 DITIDYKPAEK
-106 PEEPGKSGEDGETD
+106 PEQPGKSGEDGEAD
-120 GSDGSGETDETENPD
+120 GSEGSGETDETENPD

-154 KDGKIGEATKE
+154 KDGKIGTATKE

-184 KGDPVVGKDEDGNPT
+184 KGDPVVGKDEDGNTT

-205 TTGTQTTTTTG
+205 TTGTETTTTTG
-216 TGKADSKTTIPDTE
+216 TGKADSSTTITDTKKGEEINLDDELGKGVRPDWKT
-230 KGDKIDLNKE
+230 DKDA
-240 LKNKDGKVEEPT
+240 
-252 WETKVEDKL
+252 KL

-266 KEVKD
+266 DKVE
-271 TEGDPNSKTLTLK
+271 NSKDGNSKELTLK
-284 KTSDSETKEM
+284 KTSEPETKEM

-302 LDVPKDGVEKTT
+302 LDVPEGGVEKKT
-314 DDEGKTTYILKK
+314 DDEGNTTYTLKK

-332 ENGNTVTRV
+332 ENGNTVTRT
-341 TYYKITDN
+341 TYYEITG
-349 TVETTTETTLVLK
+349 TSVKTRTETTLKLK

-370 DNKNLNTEIKLPS
+370 DDKDLTTKVELPS

-399 SSEKLGKMLDDKNY
+399 SSEKLGEMLKDEYY
-413 NKDTGEYVYT
+413 NNVTGEYVYT
-423 ETVDGKEY
+423 ENVDGKEY
-431 TYKVKKTENT
+431 TYKVKKMENT
-441 KPLTPAQ
+441 KPLTHAQ
-448 LADRLGDDFTA
+448 LADRLGEGFTG

-467 GEKLNF
+467 GEKLNL

-485 TVAVT
+485 TVEVT
-490 EVTKNEGQVE
+490 EVTKTPGQVE

-506 KSAEETAKLE
+506 ESAEETAKLE

-574 TVSAPQPGTPDSSK
+574 TVSAPQPGSSDPSK

-625 PGGGE
+625 PGSGK

-651 KKEETVT
+651 KKEGTVT

-674 ESSASLSDAEKE
+674 ESSASLTDAEKE

-691 ALQNK
+691 ELQNK
-696 TGKDKATLL
+696 SGKDKATLL

-728 GTLSESTKTDTKDLN
+728 DTLSESTKTDTKDLN

-753 WSINEKAGTIT
+753 WSIDEKARTIT
-764 VDGETYDKVTKTA
+764 VDGKTYDNVTKTN

-798 QAGAPLTPDEIQ
+798 KAGAPLTPEEIQ

-837 GDETITVDYSTLS
+837 GNETITVDYSTLS

-876 EAYDALWKQIQE
+876 KAYDELWKQIQE
-888 IRSKL
+888 IQSKL
-893 QPGEELW
+893 LPGEELW

-967 EKTDEFKYFSKA
+967 EKTDEFKSFSKA

-990 STWLLGGYYYYT
+990 STWLWYGYYYYT

-1012 SNTVHY
+1012 NNTVHS

-1039 PNEDGKVDQTD
+1039 PDEDGKVDQTD
-1050 CVLVSKG
+1050 CVLVSKN

-1062 NYDAGKLVNG
+1062 NYDAGNLVNG
-1072 KDNQT
+1072 KGNQP

-1091 EGSGH
+1091 KGDGH
-1096 YEYDRGDS
+1096 YEYDRGNS
-1104 NNNPDKSA
+1104 NNCPDKSA

-1125 KENGNIKL
+1125 KENGSIKL
-1133 YQGGFNGRY
+1133 YQGQRGDY
-1142 WVSAEDQAI
+1142 WTPGISAEDEAI
-1151 NAYLEA
+1151 NAYLKA
-1157 TGSSKTYRDLT
+1157 TGSNKTAASLT
-1168 TKERDAIVGTYV
+1168 KKERDAIVGTYV
-1180 VKIGTTDTNSTGE
+1180 VQIGTTGTNSTGE

-1199 LKTSELTAYGYMS
+1199 LKSSELTAYGYMT

-1223 KRQNGTWDYVG
+1223 KRQDGTWGYVG

-1241 KLTQVSEGKVVGQT
+1241 ELTQVSEGKVVGQT

-1275 NRLLELNKQTTTHK
+1275 KRLLELNKQTTTTHK
-1289 TGESATAYGENT
+1289 TGEGATAYGENT
-1301 SGGFNGAYTQ
+1301 SGDFDGTYTQ
-1311 DKSETVEGSGTGKGH
+1311 KKSETVEGSGTGKGH
-1326 YTTFTEVLKKFFTGS
+1326 YTTFTEVLKKIFSGS

-1349 KVSYTYRTT
+1349 SVSYTHRTT
-1358 DKVDATPVS
+1358 DKVNTTPVS

-1374 DAHVDYNYTSI
+1374 DAHVGYNYTSI

-1406 VDPDTPD
+1406 ET
-1413 GPVEDETPD
+1413 PVEDETPD
-1422 KVVTPETPE
+1422 EVVTPETPK
-1431 LPAVQ
+1431 LPPVQ

-1441 DAAPE
+1441 A
-1446 TPVLPSDAV
+1446 PVLPSDAV

>member
-58 EGKEGKEGKQEEF
+58 EGEEEKQEEF
-71 VPPVNEEAKKDDQA
+71 TPPVNEEAKKDDQA

-95 DIIIDYKPAEK
+95 DITIDYKPAEK
-106 PEEPGKSGEDGETD
+106 PEQPGKSGEDGEAD
-120 GSDGSGETDETENPD
+120 GSEGSGETDETENPD

-154 KDGKIGEATKE
+154 KDGKIGEAAKE

-184 KGDPVVGKDEDGNPT
+184 KGESVVGKDEDGNTT

-205 TTGTQTTTTTG
+205 TTGTETTTTTG
-216 TGKADSKTTIPDTE
+216 TGKADSSTTITDTK
-230 KGDKIDLNKE
+230 KGEEIDLDDE
-240 LKNKDGKVEEPT
+240 LGKDVRPDWKTDKDAKLGGYTVDKVEPAKDG
-252 WETKVEDKL
+252 
-261 GDYTV
+261 
-266 KEVKD
+266 
-271 TEGDPNSKTLTLK
+271 NSKTLTLK
-284 KTSDSETKEM
+284 KTSEPETKEM

-302 LDVPKDGVEKTT
+302 LDVPEDGVEKKT

-341 TYYKITDN
+341 TYYKITGN

-370 DNKNLNTEIKLPS
+370 DDKDLTTKVELPS

-399 SSEKLGKMLDDKNY
+399 SSEKLGEMLKDEYY
-413 NKDTGEYVYT
+413 NNITGEYVYT
-423 ETVDGKEY
+423 ENVDGKEY

-441 KPLTPAQ
+441 KPLTHAQ
-448 LADRLGDDFTA
+448 LAERLGEGFTA

-467 GEKLNF
+467 GEKLTF
-473 DQMEAVRKTLSY
+473 DEMEAVRKTLSY
-485 TVAVT
+485 TVEVT
-490 EVTKNEGQVE
+490 EVTKTPGQVE

-574 TVSAPQPGTPDSSK
+574 TVSAPQPGSSDPSK

-599 VITGT
+599 TVTGT

-625 PGGGE
+625 PGSGE

-674 ESSASLSDAEKE
+674 ESSASLTNTEKE

-691 ALQNK
+691 ELQNK

-728 GTLSESTKTDTKDLN
+728 DTLSESTKTDTKDLN

-753 WSINEKAGTIT
+753 WSIDENAGTIT
-764 VDGETYDKVTKTA
+764 VDGNIYRNVTKTN

-798 QAGAPLTPDEIQ
+798 KAGAPLTPEEIQ

-876 EAYDALWKQIQE
+876 KAYDELWKQIQE

-905 IDSTTKKEDII
+905 IDSTTQKEDII

-934 KALQEQERIAKNSTY
+934 KALQEQERIAKSSTY

-990 STWLLGGYYYYT
+990 STWWGGYYYYT
-1002 DANGQEVRVD
+1002 DATGQEVRVH

-1039 PNEDGKVDQTD
+1039 PDKDGKVDQTD
-1050 CVLVSKG
+1050 CVLVSKD

-1062 NYDAGKLVNG
+1062 NYDAGNLVNG
-1072 KDNQT
+1072 KGNQT

-1091 EGSGH
+1091 EGDGH
-1096 YEYDRGDS
+1096 YEYDRGNR

-1125 KENGNIKL
+1125 KENGSIKL
-1133 YQGGFNGRY
+1133 YQGQWGDY
-1142 WVSAEDQAI
+1142 WNPGISAEDEAI
-1151 NAYLEA
+1151 NAYLKA

-1168 TKERDAIVGTYV
+1168 TKERNAIVGTYV
-1180 VKIGTTDTNSTGE
+1180 VKIGTTGTNSTGE

-1199 LKTSELTAYGYMS
+1199 LKSSELTAYGYMS

-1223 KRQNGTWDYVG
+1223 KRQDGTWGYVG

-1241 KLTQVSEGKVVGQT
+1241 ELTQVSEGKVIGQT

-1275 NRLLELNKQTTTHK
+1275 KRLLELNKQTTTTHK
-1289 TGESATAYGENT
+1289 TGEGATAYGENT
-1301 SGGFNGAYTQ
+1301 SGDFDGAYTQ
-1311 DKSETVEGSGTGKGH
+1311 KKSETVEGSGTGKGH
-1326 YTTFTEVLKKFFTGS
+1326 YTTFTEVLKKIFSGS

-1349 KVSYTYRTT
+1349 SVSYTHRTT
-1358 DKVDATPVS
+1358 DKVNTTPVS

-1406 VDPDTPD
+1406 ET
-1413 GPVEDETPD
+1413 PVEDETPD
-1422 KVVTPETPE
+1422 EVVTPETPE
-1431 LPAVQ
+1431 LPPVQ

-1441 DAAPE
+1441 A
-1446 TPVLPSDAV
+1446 PVLPSDAV

-1489 ASLKYK
+1489 ASLRYK

>member
-25 AAHAVEGPDS
+25 AAHAVEGPGS
-35 VEDNAAPQAEPA
+35 VEDNAAPQAEPVVENSTPA
-47 PVEGK
+47 PVAE
-52 TAEGEV
+52 EGEKQEEV
-58 EGKEGKEGKQEEF
+58 GEQEEF
-71 VPPVNEEAKKDDQA
+71 VPPVNDEAKKDDQA

-95 DIIIDYKPAEK
+95 DITIDYKPAEK
-106 PEEPGKSGEDGETD
+106 PEEP
-120 GSDGSGETDETENPD
+120 GETDETENPD

-184 KGDPVVGKDEDGNPT
+184 KGDPVVGKDEDGNTT

-216 TGKADSKTTIPDTE
+216 TGKADSSTTITDTKKGEEINLDDELGKDVRPDWKT
-230 KGDKIDLNKE
+230 DKDAKLGGYTVDKVE
-240 LKNKDGKVEEPT
+240 PAKDG
-252 WETKVEDKL
+252 
-261 GDYTV
+261 
-266 KEVKD
+266 
-271 TEGDPNSKTLTLK
+271 NSKTLTLK
-284 KTSDSETKEM
+284 KTSEPETKEM

-302 LDVPKDGVEKTT
+302 LDVPEDGVEKKT
-314 DDEGKTTYILKK
+314 DDEGNTTYTLTKT
-326 EETSTD
+326 ETSTD
-332 ENGNTVTRV
+332 ENGNTVTRT
-341 TYYKITDN
+341 TYYEITGN
-349 TVETTTETTLVLK
+349 SVKTRTETTLKLK

-370 DNKNLNTEIKLPS
+370 NNEDLTTEIELPS

-399 SSEKLGKMLDDKNY
+399 SSEKLGEMLQDEYY
-413 NKDTGEYVYT
+413 NNVTGEYVYT
-423 ETVDGKEY
+423 ENVDGKEY
-431 TYKVKKTENT
+431 TYKVKKTEDS
-441 KPLTPAQ
+441 KPLTNAQ
-448 LADRLGDDFTA
+448 LADRLGEGFTG

-467 GEKLNF
+467 GEKLTF
-473 DQMEAVRKTLSY
+473 DQKEAVRKTLSY
-485 TVAVT
+485 TVEVT
-490 EVTKNEGQVE
+490 EVTKTPDQIE
-500 GGQESI
+500 GGNAKKEQAENDAKLAAI
-506 KSAEETAKLE
+506 RDALTKAAEEAGIDTTGTDFEAKLKD
-516 AIKAA
+516 ISS
-521 LTDAAKKT
+521 T
-529 GINVDSED
+529 GAGSIT
-537 FKNQLNTIDPTGKG
+537 FT
-551 QLNLSYTDADGNV
+551 YTDNDGNQ
-564 HTVTLRYDGA
+564 HTVTFQYDGA
-574 TVSAPQPGTPDSSK
+574 TVSTAHDKTGETTVGGK
-588 DTETRKDVTDN
+588 DAEDVTN
-599 VITGT
+599 NTVTGT

-625 PGGGE
+625 PGSGE
-630 LPSLDGW
+630 LPSLEGW
-637 TIASKD
+637 TFDGID
-643 PEKGTTTY
+643 TEKGTTTY

-674 ESSASLSDAEKE
+674 ESSASLSDAEKAD
-686 EIAWK
+686 IAWAELLKQHPEYKNEDELK
-691 ALQNK
+691 A
-696 TGKDKATLL
+696 A
-705 QEGYSIDIGSMDF
+705 GYNIDIGSMDF

-753 WSINEKAGTIT
+753 WSIDEKAGTIT
-764 VDGETYDKVTKTA
+764 VDGDIYRNVTKTN

-798 QAGAPLTPDEIQ
+798 QAGAPLTPEEIQ

-876 EAYDALWKQIQE
+876 KAYDELWKQIQE

-893 QPGEELW
+893 PPDEELW
-900 IGKTK
+900 IGNLEVTDKTK
-905 IDSTTKKEDII
+905 KTDII
-916 KYFTKAISPE
+916 KYFTTAISPE

-934 KALQEQERIAKNSTY
+934 KALQEQERIAKNSTYVANKVQERIAKNSTY

-967 EKTDEFKYFSKA
+967 EKTDEFKSFSKA

-990 STWLLGGYYYYT
+990 WTLWGGYYYYT
-1002 DANGQEVRVD
+1002 DANGQEVRVH

-1039 PNEDGKVDQTD
+1039 PDKDDKVDQTD
-1050 CVLVSKG
+1050 CVLVSKN

-1062 NYDAGKLVNG
+1062 NYDAGNLVNG
-1072 KDNQT
+1072 KGNQP

-1091 EGSGH
+1091 EGDGH
-1096 YEYDRGDS
+1096 YEYDRGNS
-1104 NNNPDKSA
+1104 NNCPDKSA

-1133 YQGGFNGRY
+1133 YQGGFDDYWY

-1151 NAYLEA
+1151 NAYLKA
-1157 TGSSKTYRDLT
+1157 TGSNKTAASLT
-1168 TKERDAIVGTYV
+1168 KKERDAIVGTYV

-1199 LKTSELTAYGYMS
+1199 LKTSELTAYGYMT

-1223 KRQNGTWDYVG
+1223 KRQDGTWGYVG

-1289 TGESATAYGENT
+1289 TSERATAYGENT

-1311 DKSETVEGSGTGKGH
+1311 DKSETVTGSGTGKGH

-1349 KVSYTYRTT
+1349 KVSYTHRTT
-1358 DKVDATPVS
+1358 DYVDTEAVAKTAT
-1367 KETVTTT
+1367 TTT

-1385 ETRTV
+1385 ETRKV
-1390 TVNGE
+1390 TVSGE

-1422 KVVTPETPE
+1422 EVVTPETPE
-1431 LPAVQ
+1431 LPPVQ

>member
-58 EGKEGKEGKQEEF
+58 EGEEEKQEEF
-71 VPPVNEEAKKDDQA
+71 VPPVNEEAKSGEQA

-95 DIIIDYKPAEK
+95 DITIDYKPAEK

-120 GSDGSGETDETENPD
+120 GSEGSGETDETENPD

-184 KGDPVVGKDEDGNPT
+184 KGESVVGKDEDGNTT

-216 TGKADSKTTIPDTE
+216 TGKADSSTTTITDTK
-230 KGDKIDLNKE
+230 KGEQIDLNEE
-240 LKNKDGKVEEPT
+240 LGKDVRPNWKTDKDAKLGGYTVDKVEPAKDG
-252 WETKVEDKL
+252 
-261 GDYTV
+261 
-266 KEVKD
+266 
-271 TEGDPNSKTLTLK
+271 NSKTLTLK
-284 KTSDSETKEM
+284 KTSEPETKEM

-302 LDVPKDGVEKTT
+302 LDVPEGGVEKKT
-314 DDEGKTTYILKK
+314 DDEGNTTYILKK

-341 TYYKITDN
+341 TYYEITGN
-349 TVETTTETTLVLK
+349 SVKTRTETTLKLK

-370 DNKNLNTEIKLPS
+370 DEKDLTTKVELPS

-399 SSEKLGKMLDDKNY
+399 SSEKLGEMLKDEYY
-413 NKDTGEYVYT
+413 NNVTGEYVYT
-423 ETVDGKEY
+423 ENVDGKEY

-448 LADRLGDDFTA
+448 LADRLGEGFSVDA
-459 DDNGVYYK
+459 DGDVCYK

-485 TVAVT
+485 TVEVT
-490 EVTKNEGQVE
+490 EITKTPGQVE
-500 GGQESI
+500 GGQASI
-506 KSAEETAKLE
+506 DKANNDAKLE
-516 AIKAA
+516 AIKDA
-521 LTDAAKKT
+521 LTKAAKET
-529 GINVDSED
+529 GVDVDSED

-574 TVSAPQPGTPDSSK
+574 TVSAPQPGSSDPSK

-604 AYVTGSNTWTESGS
+604 AYVNGSNTWTESGS

-625 PGGGE
+625 PGSGE
-630 LPSLDGW
+630 LPSLEGW
-637 TIASKD
+637 TFDGID
-643 PEKGTTTY
+643 TEKGTTTY

-674 ESSASLSDAEKE
+674 ESSASLSDAEKAD
-686 EIAWK
+686 IAWAELLKQHPEYKNEDELK
-691 ALQNK
+691 A
-696 TGKDKATLL
+696 A
-705 QEGYSIDIGSMDF
+705 GYNIDIGSMDF

-753 WSINEKAGTIT
+753 WSIDEKARTIT
-764 VDGETYDKVTKTA
+764 VDGKTYDKVTKTN

-798 QAGAPLTPDEIQ
+798 QAGAPLTPEEIQ

-876 EAYDALWKQIQE
+876 KAYDELWKQIQE
-888 IRSKL
+888 IQSKL

-900 IGKTK
+900 IGNLEVTDKTEK
-905 IDSTTKKEDII
+905 TDII
-916 KYFTKAISPE
+916 KYFTTAISPE

-934 KALQEQERIAKNSTY
+934 KALREQERIAKNSTY

-990 STWLLGGYYYYT
+990 STWGWNGYYYYT

-1012 SNTVHY
+1012 SNTVHS

-1039 PNEDGKVDQTD
+1039 PDKDGKVDQTD

-1091 EGSGH
+1091 KGSGH
-1096 YEYDRGDS
+1096 YEYDRGDP
-1104 NNNPDKSA
+1104 NKNPDKSA

-1133 YQGGFNGRY
+1133 YQGGYEGWH

-1151 NAYLEA
+1151 NAYLKE
-1157 TGSSKTYRDLT
+1157 TGSNKTAANLSK
-1168 TKERDAIVGTYV
+1168 KERDAIVGTYV
-1180 VKIGTTDTNSTGE
+1180 VKIGTTGTNSTGE

-1199 LKTSELTAYGYMS
+1199 RKTSELTAYGYMS

-1223 KRQNGTWDYVG
+1223 KRQTNSWDYVG

-1241 KLTQVSEGKVVGQT
+1241 KLTQVSEGKVIGQT

-1301 SGGFNGAYTQ
+1301 SGDFDGTYTQ
-1311 DKSETVEGSGTGKGH
+1311 KKSETVEGSGTGKGH

-1349 KVSYTYRTT
+1349 KVSYTHRTT
-1358 DKVDATPVS
+1358 DNVDTTPVS

-1406 VDPDTPD
+1406 ET
-1413 GPVEDETPD
+1413 PVEDETPD
-1422 KVVTPETPE
+1422 EVVTPETPE

-1436 DATPD
+1436 DAAPD
-1441 DAAPE
+1441 E
-1446 TPVLPSDAV
+1446 VVLPAEPE

-1461 ALPQTG
+1461 ATALPQTG

>member
-35 VEDNAAPQAEPA
+35 VEDNAAPQAEPVAESPTPA
-47 PVEGK
+47 PVAE
-52 TAEGEV
+52 EGEKQ
-58 EGKEGKEGKQEEF
+58 EEAGEQEEF
-71 VPPVNEEAKKDDQA
+71 VPPVNDEAKKDDQA

-95 DIIIDYKPAEK
+95 DITIDYKPAEK
-106 PEEPGKSGEDGETD
+106 PEEP
-120 GSDGSGETDETENPD
+120 GETDETENPD

-184 KGDPVVGKDEDGNPT
+184 KGDPVVGKDEDGNTT

-216 TGKADSKTTIPDTE
+216 TGKADSETTITDTKKGEEINLNEELGEVRPDWKT
-230 KGDKIDLNKE
+230 DKDA
-240 LKNKDGKVEEPT
+240 T
-252 WETKVEDKL
+252 L
-261 GDYTV
+261 GGYTV
-266 KEVKD
+266 KEVEPSED
-271 TEGDPNSKTLTLK
+271 GNSKTLTLK
-284 KTSDSETKEM
+284 KTSEPETKEM

-302 LDVPKDGVEKTT
+302 LDVPEGGVEKKT
-314 DDEGKTTYILKK
+314 DDEGNTTYTLKK
-326 EETSTD
+326 EETATD

-341 TYYKITDN
+341 TYYKITGT

-370 DNKNLNTEIKLPS
+370 NNEDLTTEIELPS

-399 SSEKLGKMLDDKNY
+399 SSEKLGEMLQDEYY
-413 NKDTGEYVYT
+413 NNVTGEYVYT
-423 ETVDGKEY
+423 ENVDGKEY
-431 TYKVKKTENT
+431 TYKVKKTEDS
-441 KPLTPAQ
+441 KPLTNKQ
-448 LADRLGDDFTA
+448 LAARLGEGFSVDA
-459 DDNGVYYK
+459 DGDVCYK
-467 GEKLNF
+467 GEKLTF
-473 DQMEAVRKTLSY
+473 DQKEAVRKTLSY
-485 TVAVT
+485 TVEVT
-490 EVTKNEGQVE
+490 EVTKTPGQVE

-521 LTDAAKKT
+521 LTDAARNA
-529 GINVDSED
+529 GINVETDD

-564 HTVTLRYDGA
+564 HTVTLHYDGA

-625 PGGGE
+625 PGSGE

-651 KKEETVT
+651 KKEDTVT

-674 ESSASLSDAEKE
+674 ESSASLSDTEKE
-686 EIAWK
+686 EIAWAELLNQHPEYKNKDELK
-691 ALQNK
+691 A
-696 TGKDKATLL
+696 A
-705 QEGYSIDIGSMDF
+705 GYNINISSMDF

-728 GTLSESTKTDTKDLN
+728 DELSESTKTDAKDLN

-753 WSINEKAGTIT
+753 WSIDEKAGTIT
-764 VDGETYDKVTKTA
+764 VDGKTYDKVTKTN

-798 QAGAPLTPDEIQ
+798 QAGAPLTPEEIQ
-810 TALAGQYSVSAD
+810 TALAGQYSVPAD

-837 GDETITVDYSTLS
+837 GNETITVDYSTLS

-876 EAYDALWKQIQE
+876 KAYDELWKQIQE
-888 IRSKL
+888 IQSKL
-893 QPGEELW
+893 LPGEELW
-900 IGKTK
+900 IGNLEVTDKTEK
-905 IDSTTKKEDII
+905 TDII
-916 KYFTKAISPE
+916 KYFTTAISPE

-967 EKTDEFKYFSKA
+967 EKTDEFKSFSKA

-990 STWLLGGYYYYT
+990 STWWGGYYYYT
-1002 DANGQEVRVD
+1002 DANGQEVRVH

-1039 PNEDGKVDQTD
+1039 PDKDDKVDQTD
-1050 CVLVSKG
+1050 CVLVSKN

-1062 NYDAGKLVNG
+1062 NYDAGNLVNG
-1072 KDNQT
+1072 KGNQP

-1091 EGSGH
+1091 EGDGH
-1096 YEYDRGDS
+1096 YEYDRGNP
-1104 NNNPDKSA
+1104 NNCPDKSA

-1125 KENGNIKL
+1125 KENGSIKL
-1133 YQGGFNGRY
+1133 YQGQRGDY
-1142 WVSAEDQAI
+1142 WTPGISAEDQAI

-1157 TGSSKTYRDLT
+1157 TGSNKTAKDLSP
-1168 TKERDAIVGTYV
+1168 KERNAIVGTYV
-1180 VKIGTTDTNSTGE
+1180 VKIGTTGTNSTGE

-1199 LKTSELTAYGYMS
+1199 LKTSELTAYGYMT

-1223 KRQNGTWDYVG
+1223 KRQDGTWGYVG

-1275 NRLLELNKQTTTHK
+1275 NRLLELNQQTTTHK
-1289 TGESATAYGENT
+1289 TSERATAYGENT
-1301 SGGFNGAYTQ
+1301 SGGFDGAYTQ
-1311 DKSETVEGSGTGKGH
+1311 DKSETVTGSGTGKGH
-1326 YTTFTEVLKKFFTGS
+1326 YTTFTEVLKKLFSGKGETSYDTGS
-1341 GSKEHDEG
+1341 
-1349 KVSYTYRTT
+1349 VSYSYRTT
-1358 DKVDATPVS
+1358 DKVNTTPVS

-1395 ETVIVPPVTPP
+1395 ETVIVPPV
-1406 VDPDTPD
+1406 DPDTPD

-1422 KVVTPETPE
+1422 EVVTPETPE
-1431 LPAVQ
+1431 LPPVQ

-1446 TPVLPSDAV
+1446 TPVLPSDVV

>member
-35 VEDNAAPQAEPA
+35 VEDNAAPQAEPVAESSTPA
-47 PVEGK
+47 PVAE
-52 TAEGEV
+52 EGEKQEKV
-58 EGKEGKEGKQEEF
+58 GEQEEF
-71 VPPVNEEAKKDDQA
+71 TPPRVNEEAKSEEQA

-95 DIIIDYKPAEK
+95 DITIDYKPAAK
-106 PEEPGKSGEDGETD
+106 PEEPG
-120 GSDGSGETDETENPD
+120 ETDEPETPGD
-135 GTYVKGDVI
+135 THLKGDVI
-144 DNSKKDEATG
+144 DNSKKNEATG
-154 KDGKIGEATKE
+154 KDGKIGTATKE

-184 KGDPVVGKDEDGNPT
+184 KGDPVVGKDEDGNTT

-205 TTGTQTTTTTG
+205 TTGTETTTTTG
-216 TGKADSKTTIPDTE
+216 TGKADSSTTITDTK
-230 KGDKIDLNKE
+230 KGEGIDLNKE
-240 LKNKDGKVEEPT
+240 LGEVRPDWKTDKDA
-252 WETKVEDKL
+252 KL

-266 KEVKD
+266 DKVE
-271 TEGDPNSKTLTLK
+271 NSKDGNSKELTLK
-284 KTSDSETKEM
+284 KTSEPETKEM

-302 LDVPKDGVEKTT
+302 LDVPEGGVEKKEEL
-314 DDEGKTTYILKK
+314 DEEGNPKTTYILKK

-332 ENGNTVTRV
+332 ENGNTVTRT
-341 TYYKITDN
+341 TYYEITGN
-349 TVETTTETTLVLK
+349 TVKTTTETTLKLK
-362 VEKGTVDV
+362 VEKGTETKKDQ
-370 DNKNLNTEIKLPS
+370 DLSTEAELPDS
-383 ITAKNTD
+383 ITVKNGKSELKVSKDILEKALDNGGTYTD
-390 ETKTDVIEI
+390 T
-399 SSEKLGKMLDDKNY
+399 DKNI
-413 NKDTGEYVYT
+413 TYT
-423 ETVDGKEY
+423 VTKKE
-431 TYKVKKTENT
+431 ESST
-441 KPLTPAQ
+441 KLSNEQ
-448 LADRLGDDFTA
+448 LAKRLGDGFTYNAA
-459 DDNGVYYK
+459 DDSISYK
-467 GEKLNF
+467 GEKLTISQN
-473 DQMEAVRKTLSY
+473 DVYRKLLSY
-485 TVAVT
+485 DVTVT
-490 EVTKNEGQVE
+490 ETIKNEGQVE
-500 GGQESI
+500 GGQASI
-506 KSAEETAKLE
+506 DKANNDAKLE

-564 HTVTLRYDGA
+564 HTVTLCYDGA
-574 TVSAPQPGTPDSSK
+574 TVSAPEPGSSDPSK
-588 DTETRKDVTDN
+588 NTETREDIKDYTV
-599 VITGT
+599 TGT

-625 PGGGE
+625 PGSGE

-691 ALQNK
+691 ELQNK

-728 GTLSESTKTDTKDLN
+728 DELSESTKTDTKDLN

-753 WSINEKAGTIT
+753 WSIDENAGTIT
-764 VDGETYDKVTKTA
+764 VDGNIYRNVTKTD

-798 QAGAPLTPDEIQ
+798 KAGAPLTPEEIQ

-857 DVHTSSSVTDII
+857 DVHTSSSVTGII
-869 KDNKDLE
+869 KDDKDLE
-876 EAYDALWKQIQE
+876 KAYDELWKQIQE
-888 IRSKL
+888 IQSKL
-893 QPGEELW
+893 QPGEELR
-900 IGKTK
+900 IGETK

-916 KYFTKAISPE
+916 KYFTKAISPDD
-926 NMSKDELI
+926 MSKDELI
-934 KALQEQERIAKNSTY
+934 KALQEQERIAKSSTY

-979 PDGSKIEVYWK
+979 PDDSKIEVYWK
-990 STWLLGGYYYYT
+990 WTWWGGYYYYT
-1002 DANGQEVRVD
+1002 DANGQEVRVH
-1012 SNTVHY
+1012 SNTVHS

-1039 PNEDGKVDQTD
+1039 PDEDGKVDQTD
-1050 CVLVSKG
+1050 CVLVSKD

-1062 NYDAGKLVNG
+1062 NYDAGNLVNG
-1072 KDNQT
+1072 KGNQT

-1091 EGSGH
+1091 KGSGH
-1096 YEYDRGDS
+1096 YEYDRGDP
-1104 NNNPDKSA
+1104 NKNPDKSA

-1125 KENGNIKL
+1125 KENGSIKL
-1133 YQGGFNGRY
+1133 YQGGYDGWH

-1151 NAYLEA
+1151 NAYLKE
-1157 TGSSKTYRDLT
+1157 TGSNKTAASLT
-1168 TKERDAIVGTYV
+1168 KKERDAIVGTYV
-1180 VKIGTTDTNSTGE
+1180 VKIGTTGTNSTGE

-1223 KRQNGTWDYVG
+1223 SRQDSTWGYVG

-1241 KLTQVSEGKVVGQT
+1241 KLTQVSEGKVIGQT

-1275 NRLLELNKQTTTHK
+1275 KRLLELNKQTTTTHK
-1289 TGESATAYGENT
+1289 TGEGATAYGENT
-1301 SGGFNGAYTQ
+1301 SGDFDGTYTQ
-1311 DKSETVEGSGTGKGH
+1311 KKSETVEGSGTGKGH
-1326 YTTFTEVLKKFFTGS
+1326 YTTFTEVLKKIFSGS

-1349 KVSYTYRTT
+1349 KVSYTHRTT
-1358 DKVDATPVS
+1358 DNVNTTPVS

-1374 DAHVDYNYTSI
+1374 AAHVDYNYTSI

-1406 VDPDTPD
+1406 ET
-1413 GPVEDETPD
+1413 PVEDETPD
-1422 KVVTPETPE
+1422 EVVTPETPE
-1431 LPAVQ
+1431 LPPVQ

-1441 DAAPE
+1441 

>member
-35 VEDNAAPQAEPA
+35 VEDNAAPQAEPVAESPTPA
-47 PVEGK
+47 PVAE
-52 TAEGEV
+52 EGEKQ
-58 EGKEGKEGKQEEF
+58 EEAGEQEEF
-71 VPPVNEEAKKDDQA
+71 VPPVNDEAKKDDQA

-95 DIIIDYKPAEK
+95 DITIDYKPAEK
-106 PEEPGKSGEDGETD
+106 PEEP
-120 GSDGSGETDETENPD
+120 GETDETENPD

-184 KGDPVVGKDEDGNPT
+184 KGDPVVGKDEDGNTT

-205 TTGTQTTTTTG
+205 TTGTETTTTTG
-216 TGKADSKTTIPDTE
+216 TGKADSSTTITDTKKGEEINLDDELGKDVRPDWKT
-230 KGDKIDLNKE
+230 DKDAKLGGYTVDKVE
-240 LKNKDGKVEEPT
+240 PAKDG
-252 WETKVEDKL
+252 
-261 GDYTV
+261 
-266 KEVKD
+266 
-271 TEGDPNSKTLTLK
+271 NSKTLTLK
-284 KTSDSETKEM
+284 KTSEPETKKM

-302 LDVPKDGVEKTT
+302 LDVPEGGVEKKT
-314 DDEGKTTYILKK
+314 DDEGNTTYTLKK

-341 TYYKITDN
+341 TYYEITGN
-349 TVETTTETTLVLK
+349 SVKTTTETTLVLK

-370 DNKNLNTEIKLPS
+370 DEKDLTTEIKLPS

-390 ETKTDVIEI
+390 ETKMDVIEI
-399 SSEKLGKMLDDKNY
+399 SSEKLGEMLKDEYY
-413 NKDTGEYVYT
+413 NNDTGEYVYT
-423 ETVDGKEY
+423 ETDANGKEY
-431 TYKVKKTENT
+431 TYKVKKTEDT
-441 KPLTPAQ
+441 KQLTNKQ
-448 LADRLGDDFTA
+448 LADRLGEGFTG

-467 GEKLNF
+467 GEKLTF
-473 DQMEAVRKTLSY
+473 DQKEAVRKTLSY
-485 TVAVT
+485 TVEVT
-490 EVTKNEGQVE
+490 EVTKTPGQVE

-521 LTDAAKKT
+521 LTDAARNA
-529 GINVDSED
+529 GINVETDD

-625 PGGGE
+625 PGSGE

-651 KKEETVT
+651 KKEDTVT

-674 ESSASLSDAEKE
+674 ESSASLSDTEKE
-686 EIAWK
+686 EIAWAELLNQHPEYKNKDELK
-691 ALQNK
+691 A
-696 TGKDKATLL
+696 A
-705 QEGYSIDIGSMDF
+705 GYNINISSMDF

-728 GTLSESTKTDTKDLN
+728 DELSESTKTDAKDLN

-753 WSINEKAGTIT
+753 WSIDEKAGTIT
-764 VDGETYDKVTKTA
+764 VDGKTYDKVTKTN

-798 QAGAPLTPDEIQ
+798 QAGAPLTPEEIQ

-837 GDETITVDYSTLS
+837 GNETITVDYSTLS

-869 KDNKDLE
+869 KDDKDLE
-876 EAYDALWKQIQE
+876 KAYDELWKQIQE
-888 IRSKL
+888 IQSKL

-900 IGKTK
+900 IGNLEVTDKTEK
-905 IDSTTKKEDII
+905 TDII
-916 KYFTKAISPE
+916 KYFTTAISPE

-949 VANKGSDYEE
+949 VANAGSKYEE

-967 EKTDEFKYFSKA
+967 ETESKYYYQ
-979 PDGSKIEVYWK
+979 PWGGSKIEVTPAGQPGW
-990 STWLLGGYYYYT
+990 YYYT
-1002 DANGQEVRVD
+1002 NDKGEKEYVPWWDVERQDTRN
-1012 SNTVHY
+1012 
-1018 EEQRDDIG
+1018 DIG

-1039 PNEDGKVDQTD
+1039 PDKDGKVDQTD
-1050 CVLVSKG
+1050 CVLVSKD

-1062 NYDAGKLVNG
+1062 NYDAGNLVNG
-1072 KDNQT
+1072 KGNQP

-1091 EGSGH
+1091 KGNGH
-1096 YEYDRGDS
+1096 YEYDRGTP
-1104 NNNPDKSA
+1104 NNCPDKSA

-1125 KENGNIKL
+1125 KENGSIKL
-1133 YQGGFNGRY
+1133 YQGQRGDY
-1142 WVSAEDQAI
+1142 WTPGISAEDQAI
-1151 NAYLEA
+1151 NAYLKA
-1157 TGSSKTYRDLT
+1157 TGSSKTAASLT
-1168 TKERDAIVGTYV
+1168 KKERDAIVGTYV

-1199 LKTSELTAYGYMS
+1199 LKTSELTAYGYMT

-1223 KRQNGTWDYVG
+1223 KRQDGTWGYVG

-1289 TGESATAYGENT
+1289 TSESATAYGENT
-1301 SGGFNGAYTQ
+1301 SGGFDGAYTQ
-1311 DKSETVEGSGTGKGH
+1311 NKSETVTGSGTGEGH
-1326 YTTFTEVLKKFFTGS
+1326 YTTFTEVLKKLFS
-1341 GSKEHDEG
+1341 GKGETTYDEG
-1349 KVSYTYRTT
+1349 KVSYTHRTT
-1358 DKVDATPVS
+1358 DKVNTTPVS
-1367 KETVTTT
+1367 KETTTTT

-1422 KVVTPETPE
+1422 EVVTPETPELLLVQDATPDEVVLPAEPE

-1436 DATPD
+1436 DAT
-1441 DAAPE
+1441 
-1446 TPVLPSDAV
+1446 
-1455 LPAVQD
+1455 

-1482 LTIAGAF
+1482 LMVVGAF
-1489 ASLKYK
+1489 TSLKYK

>member
-35 VEDNAAPQAEPA
+35 VEDNAAPQAEPVAESPTPA
-47 PVEGK
+47 PVAE
-52 TAEGEV
+52 EGEKQ
-58 EGKEGKEGKQEEF
+58 EEAGEQEEF
-71 VPPVNEEAKKDDQA
+71 VPPVNDEAKKDDQA

-95 DIIIDYKPAEK
+95 DITIDYKPAEK
-106 PEEPGKSGEDGETD
+106 PEEP
-120 GSDGSGETDETENPD
+120 GETDETENPD

-184 KGDPVVGKDEDGNPT
+184 KGDPVVGKDEDGNTT

-205 TTGTQTTTTTG
+205 TTGTETTTTTG
-216 TGKADSKTTIPDTE
+216 TGKADSSTTITDTKKGEEINLDDELGKDVRPDWKT
-230 KGDKIDLNKE
+230 DKDAKLGGYTVDKVE
-240 LKNKDGKVEEPT
+240 PAKDG
-252 WETKVEDKL
+252 
-261 GDYTV
+261 
-266 KEVKD
+266 
-271 TEGDPNSKTLTLK
+271 NSKTLTLK
-284 KTSDSETKEM
+284 KTSPTEEKEM
-294 SAEDVAKL
+294 AAEDIAKL
-302 LDVPKDGVEKTT
+302 LDVPEGGVEKKEEL
-314 DDEGKTTYILKK
+314 DEEGNPKTTYTLKK
-326 EETSTD
+326 EEISTD

-341 TYYKITDN
+341 TYYKITGN

-370 DNKNLNTEIKLPS
+370 DDKDLTTEIKLPS

-399 SSEKLGKMLDDKNY
+399 SSEKLGEMLKDEYY
-413 NKDTGEYVYT
+413 NNVTGEYVYT

-431 TYKVKKTENT
+431 TYKVKKTEDTNS
-441 KPLTPAQ
+441 LTNDQ
-448 LADRLGDDFTA
+448 LANRLGDGFSVDA
-459 DDNGVYYK
+459 DGDVCYK
-467 GEKLNF
+467 GEKLTF
-473 DQMEAVRKTLSY
+473 DQMKAVRKTLSY

-490 EVTKNEGQVE
+490 EITKNEGQVE
-500 GGQESI
+500 GGEGSI

-521 LTDAAKKT
+521 LTDAARNA
-529 GINVDSED
+529 GINVETDD

-588 DTETRKDVTDN
+588 GTETRKDVTDN

-604 AYVTGSNTWTESGS
+604 AYVNGSNTWTESGS

-625 PGGGE
+625 PGSGE

-651 KKEETVT
+651 KKEDTVT

-674 ESSASLSDAEKE
+674 ESSASLSDTEKE
-686 EIAWK
+686 EIAWNE
-691 ALQNK
+691 LQNK
-696 TGKDKATLL
+696 TGKDKATLI

-728 GTLSESTKTDTKDLN
+728 DELSESTKTDAKDLN

-753 WSINEKAGTIT
+753 WSIDEKARTIT
-764 VDGETYDKVTKTA
+764 VDGKTYDKVTKTN

-798 QAGAPLTPDEIQ
+798 QAGAPLTPEEIQ

-837 GDETITVDYSTLS
+837 GNETITVDYSTLS

-876 EAYDALWKQIQE
+876 KAYDALWEQIQE
-888 IRSKL
+888 IQSKL

-900 IGKTK
+900 IGNLEVTDKTK
-905 IDSTTKKEDII
+905 KTDII
-916 KYFTKAISPE
+916 KYFTTAISPE
-926 NMSKDELI
+926 NMSRDELI

-990 STWLLGGYYYYT
+990 STWWGGYYYYT
-1002 DANGQEVRVD
+1002 DANGQEVRVH

-1039 PNEDGKVDQTD
+1039 PDKDDKVDQTD
-1050 CVLVSKG
+1050 CVLVSKN

-1062 NYDAGKLVNG
+1062 NYDAGNLVNG
-1072 KDNQT
+1072 KDNQP

-1091 EGSGH
+1091 EGDGH
-1096 YEYDRGDS
+1096 YEYDRGNP
-1104 NNNPDKSA
+1104 NNCPDKSA

-1125 KENGNIKL
+1125 KENGSIKL
-1133 YQGGFNGRY
+1133 YQGGYDGWH
-1142 WVSAEDQAI
+1142 WVRAEDQAI
-1151 NAYLEA
+1151 NAYLKA
-1157 TGSSKTYRDLT
+1157 TGSNKTAANLSK
-1168 TKERDAIVGTYV
+1168 KERDAIVGTYV
-1180 VKIGTTDTNSTGE
+1180 VKIGTTGTNSTGE

-1199 LKTSELTAYGYMS
+1199 LKTSELTAYGYMT

-1223 KRQNGTWDYVG
+1223 KRQDGTWGYVG

-1289 TGESATAYGENT
+1289 TSESATAYGENT

-1311 DKSETVEGSGTGKGH
+1311 DKSETVTGSGTGKGH
-1326 YTTFTEVLKKFFTGS
+1326 YTTFTEVLKKLFSGKGETSYDTGS
-1341 GSKEHDEG
+1341 
-1349 KVSYTYRTT
+1349 VSYSYRTT
-1358 DKVDATPVS
+1358 DKVNTTPVS

-1406 VDPDTPD
+1406 ET
-1413 GPVEDETPD
+1413 PVEDETPD
-1422 KVVTPETPE
+1422 EVVTPETPE
-1431 LPAVQ
+1431 LPPVQ

-1441 DAAPE
+1441 E
-1446 TPVLPSDAV
+1446 VVLPAEPE

-1461 ALPQTG
+1461 ATALPQTG

>member
-35 VEDNAAPQAEPA
+35 VEDNAAPQAEPVAESSTPA
-47 PVEGK
+47 PVAE
-52 TAEGEV
+52 EGEKQEEV
-58 EGKEGKEGKQEEF
+58 GEQEEF
-71 VPPVNEEAKKDDQA
+71 VPPVNDEAKKDDQA

-106 PEEPGKSGEDGETD
+106 PEEPG
-120 GSDGSGETDETENPD
+120 ETDETENPD

-144 DNSKKDEATG
+144 DNNKKNEETG

-184 KGDPVVGKDEDGNPT
+184 KGDPVVGKDEDGNTT

-216 TGKADSKTTIPDTE
+216 TGKADSSTTITDTK
-230 KGDKIDLNKE
+230 KGEEINLDDELGKDVRPNWKTDKDAKLGGYTVDKVE
-240 LKNKDGKVEEPT
+240 PAKDG
-252 WETKVEDKL
+252 
-261 GDYTV
+261 
-266 KEVKD
+266 
-271 TEGDPNSKTLTLK
+271 NSKELTLK
-284 KTSDSETKEM
+284 KTSEPETKEM

-302 LDVPKDGVEKTT
+302 LDVPEGGVEKKT

-341 TYYKITDN
+341 TYYKITGN

-370 DNKNLNTEIKLPS
+370 NNEDLTTEIKLPS

-399 SSEKLGKMLDDKNY
+399 SSEKLGEMLKDEYY
-413 NKDTGEYVYT
+413 NNDTGEYVYT
-423 ETVDGKEY
+423 ETDANGKEY
-431 TYKVKKTENT
+431 TYKVKKTEDT
-441 KPLTPAQ
+441 KQLTNEQ
-448 LADRLGDDFTA
+448 LAARLGEGFSVDA
-459 DDNGVYYK
+459 DGDVCYK
-467 GEKLNF
+467 GEKLTF
-473 DQMEAVRKTLSY
+473 DQKEAVRKTLSY
-485 TVAVT
+485 TVEVT
-490 EVTKNEGQVE
+490 EVTKTPGQVE

-521 LTDAAKKT
+521 LTDAARNA
-529 GINVDSED
+529 GINVETDD

-574 TVSAPQPGTPDSSK
+574 TVPAPQPGTPDSSK
-588 DTETRKDVTDN
+588 GTETRKDVTDN

-604 AYVTGSNTWTESGS
+604 AYVNGSNTWTESGS

-625 PGGGE
+625 PGSGE

-651 KKEETVT
+651 KKEDTVT
-658 SPDGTSTKITR
+658 SPDGTITKITR

-674 ESSASLSDAEKE
+674 ESSASLSDTEKE
-686 EIAWK
+686 EIAWAELLNQHPEYKNKDELK
-691 ALQNK
+691 A
-696 TGKDKATLL
+696 A
-705 QEGYSIDIGSMDF
+705 GYNINISSMDF

-728 GTLSESTKTDTKDLN
+728 DELSESTKTDAKDLN

-753 WSINEKAGTIT
+753 WSIDEKAGTIT
-764 VDGETYDKVTKTA
+764 VDGKTYDKVTKTN

-798 QAGAPLTPDEIQ
+798 QAGAPLTPEEIQ

-876 EAYDALWKQIQE
+876 KAYDELWKQIQE
-888 IRSKL
+888 IQSKL
-893 QPGEELW
+893 LPGEELW
-900 IGKTK
+900 IGNLEVTDKTEK
-905 IDSTTKKEDII
+905 TDII
-916 KYFTKAISPE
+916 KYFTTAISPE

-967 EKTDEFKYFSKA
+967 EKTDEFKSFSKA

-990 STWLLGGYYYYT
+990 STWWGGYYYYT
-1002 DANGQEVRVD
+1002 DANGQEVRVH

-1039 PNEDGKVDQTD
+1039 PDKDDKVDQTD
-1050 CVLVSKG
+1050 CVLVSKN
-1057 LKLEW
+1057 LEW
-1062 NYDAGKLVNG
+1062 NYDAGNLVNG
-1072 KDNQT
+1072 KGNQP

-1091 EGSGH
+1091 KGNGH
-1096 YEYDRGDS
+1096 YEYDRGNP
-1104 NNNPDKSA
+1104 NNCPDKSA

-1133 YQGGFNGRY
+1133 YQGGFDDY
-1142 WVSAEDQAI
+1142 WHWVSAEDQAI
-1151 NAYLEA
+1151 NAYLKA
-1157 TGSSKTYRDLT
+1157 TGSSKTAASLT
-1168 TKERDAIVGTYV
+1168 KKERNAIVGTYV

-1223 KRQNGTWDYVG
+1223 KRQDGTWGYVG

-1289 TGESATAYGENT
+1289 TSERATAYGENT
-1301 SGGFNGAYTQ
+1301 SGGFDGAYTQ
-1311 DKSETVEGSGTGKGH
+1311 NKSETVTGSGTGKGH
-1326 YTTFTEVLKKFFTGS
+1326 YTTFTEVLKKLFSGKGETSYDTGS
-1341 GSKEHDEG
+1341 I
-1349 KVSYTYRTT
+1349 SYSYRTT
-1358 DKVDATPVS
+1358 EKVGTTALS

-1390 TVNGE
+1390 TVDGE
-1395 ETVIVPPVTPP
+1395 ETVIVPP

-1422 KVVTPETPE
+1422 EVVTPETPE
-1431 LPAVQ
+1431 LPPVQ
-1436 DATPD
+1436 DATLD

-1461 ALPQTG
+1461 ATALPQTG

>member
-58 EGKEGKEGKQEEF
+58 EGEEEKQEEF
-71 VPPVNEEAKKDDQA
+71 VPPENDEAKKDDQA
-85 PAFGPGTKTD
+85 PAFGPGTETD

-106 PEEPGKSGEDGETD
+106 PDEPGKSGEDGETD
-120 GSDGSGETDETENPD
+120 GSEGSGETDETENPD

-184 KGDPVVGKDEDGNPT
+184 KGDPVVGKDEDGNTT

-216 TGKADSKTTIPDTE
+216 TGKADSSTTITDTK
-230 KGDKIDLNKE
+230 KGEEINLDDELGKDVRPGWKTDKDA
-240 LKNKDGKVEEPT
+240 
-252 WETKVEDKL
+252 KL
-261 GDYTV
+261 GGYTV
-266 KEVKD
+266 KEVEPSED
-271 TEGDPNSKTLTLK
+271 GNSKTLTLK
-284 KTSDSETKEM
+284 KTSEPETKEM
-294 SAEDVAKL
+294 SAEDIAKL
-302 LDVPKDGVEKTT
+302 LDVPEDGVEKKT
-314 DDEGKTTYILKK
+314 DDEGKTTYTLKK

-341 TYYKITDN
+341 TYYEITGN
-349 TVETTTETTLVLK
+349 SVKTRTETTLKLK

-370 DNKNLNTEIKLPS
+370 DNEDLTTEIKLPS

-399 SSEKLGKMLDDKNY
+399 SSEKLGEMLKDKYY
-413 NKDTGEYVYT
+413 NNDTGEYVYT
-423 ETVDGKEY
+423 ETDANGKEY
-431 TYKVKKTENT
+431 TYKVKKAEDT
-441 KPLTPAQ
+441 KQLTNEQ
-448 LADRLGDDFTA
+448 LANRLGEGFTA

-467 GEKLNF
+467 GEKLNL

-485 TVAVT
+485 TVEVT
-490 EVTKNEGQVE
+490 EVTKTPGQVE

-506 KSAEETAKLE
+506 ESAKETAKLE

-521 LTDAAKKT
+521 LTDAARNA
-529 GINVDSED
+529 GINVETDD
-537 FKNQLNTIDPTGKG
+537 FKNRLNTIDPTGKG

-574 TVSAPQPGTPDSSK
+574 TVSVPQPGSSDPSK

-604 AYVTGSNTWTESGS
+604 AYVNGSNTWTESGS

-625 PGGGE
+625 PDSGE

-637 TIASKD
+637 TVDSKD
-643 PEKGTTTY
+643 PEKGTTIY
-651 KKEETVT
+651 KKEYTVT
-658 SPDGTSTKITR
+658 SPDGTITKITR

-674 ESSASLSDAEKE
+674 ESSAPLSDTEKE

-696 TGKDKATLL
+696 TGKDKATLI

-728 GTLSESTKTDTKDLN
+728 DELSESTKTDAKDLH

-753 WSINEKAGTIT
+753 WSIDEKARTIT
-764 VDGETYDKVTKTA
+764 VDGKTYDKVTKTN

-798 QAGAPLTPDEIQ
+798 QAGAPLTPKEIQ

-876 EAYDALWKQIQE
+876 KAYDELWKQIQE
-888 IRSKL
+888 IQSKL

-905 IDSTTKKEDII
+905 IDSTTQKEDII

-934 KALQEQERIAKNSTY
+934 KALQEQERIAKSSTY

-967 EKTDEFKYFSKA
+967 EKTDEFKHFSKA

-990 STWLLGGYYYYT
+990 STWLWYGYYYYT

-1012 SNTVHY
+1012 NNTVHS

-1039 PNEDGKVDQTD
+1039 PDKDGKVDQTD
-1050 CVLVSKG
+1050 CVLVSKN

-1062 NYDAGKLVNG
+1062 NYDAGNLVNG

-1091 EGSGH
+1091 KGDGH

-1125 KENGNIKL
+1125 KDKDGSIKL
-1133 YQGGFNGRY
+1133 YQGQRGDY
-1142 WVSAEDQAI
+1142 WTPGISAEDQAI

-1157 TGSSKTYRDLT
+1157 TGSNKTAKDLSP
-1168 TKERDAIVGTYV
+1168 KERNAIVGTYV
-1180 VKIGTTDTNSTGE
+1180 VKIGTTGTNSTGE

-1199 LKTSELTAYGYMS
+1199 RKTSELTAYGYMS

-1223 KRQNGTWDYVG
+1223 KRQNGTWGYVG

-1289 TGESATAYGENT
+1289 TSERATASGENT

-1311 DKSETVEGSGTGKGH
+1311 DKSEPVEGSGTGKGH
-1326 YTTFTEVLKKFFTGS
+1326 YTTFTEVLKKLFSGKGETSYDTGS
-1341 GSKEHDEG
+1341 
-1349 KVSYTYRTT
+1349 VSYTHRTT
-1358 DKVDATPVS
+1358 DHVDTTPVS

-1374 DAHVDYNYTSI
+1374 DAHVGYNYTSI

-1390 TVNGE
+1390 TVDGE
-1395 ETVIVPPVTPP
+1395 ETVIVPP

-1422 KVVTPETPE
+1422 EVVTPETPE

-1436 DATPD
+1436 DAAPD
-1441 DAAPE
+1441 E
-1446 TPVLPSDAV
+1446 VVLPAEPE

-1461 ALPQTG
+1461 ATALPQTG

>member
-25 AAHAVEGPDS
+25 AAHAVEGPDPA
-35 VEDNAAPQAEPA
+35 EDNAAPQAEPA

-58 EGKEGKEGKQEEF
+58 EGEEEKQEEF
-71 VPPVNEEAKKDDQA
+71 VPPVNDEAKKDDQA

-106 PEEPGKSGEDGETD
+106 PDETGKSGEDGETD

-165 ETPDSSS
+165 ETPEGSS

-184 KGDPVVGKDEDGNPT
+184 KGDPVVGKDEDGNTT

-205 TTGTQTTTTTG
+205 TTGTETTTTTG
-216 TGKADSKTTIPDTE
+216 TGKADSSTTITDTKKGEEINLDDELGKDVRPDWKT
-230 KGDKIDLNKE
+230 DKDAKLGGYTVDKVE
-240 LKNKDGKVEEPT
+240 PAKDG
-252 WETKVEDKL
+252 
-261 GDYTV
+261 
-266 KEVKD
+266 
-271 TEGDPNSKTLTLK
+271 NSKTLTLK
-284 KTSDSETKEM
+284 KTSEPETKEM

-302 LDVPKDGVEKTT
+302 LDVPKDGVEKKT
-314 DDEGKTTYILKK
+314 DDEGNTTYTLKK

-332 ENGNTVTRV
+332 ENGNTVTRT
-341 TYYKITDN
+341 TYYEITG
-349 TVETTTETTLVLK
+349 TSVKTRTETTLKLK

-370 DNKNLNTEIKLPS
+370 DDKDLTTEIELPS

-399 SSEKLGKMLDDKNY
+399 SSEKLGEMLKDEYY
-413 NKDTGEYVYT
+413 NNVTGEYVYT
-423 ETVDGKEY
+423 ENVDGKEY

-441 KPLTPAQ
+441 KPLTHAQ
-448 LADRLGDDFTA
+448 LAERLGEGFTG

-467 GEKLNF
+467 GEKLNL

-485 TVAVT
+485 TVEVT
-490 EVTKNEGQVE
+490 EVTKTPGQVE

-574 TVSAPQPGTPDSSK
+574 TVSAPQPGSSDPSK

-604 AYVTGSNTWTESGS
+604 AYVNGSNTWTESGS

-625 PGGGE
+625 PGSGE
-630 LPSLDGW
+630 LPSLEGW
-637 TIASKD
+637 TFDGID
-643 PEKGTTTY
+643 TEKGTTTY

-674 ESSASLSDAEKE
+674 ESSASLSDTEKE

-691 ALQNK
+691 ELQNK

-753 WSINEKAGTIT
+753 WSIDENAGTIT
-764 VDGETYDKVTKTA
+764 VDGNIYRNVTKTD

-798 QAGAPLTPDEIQ
+798 KAGAPLTPEEIQ

-857 DVHTSSSVTDII
+857 DVHTSSSVTGII
-869 KDNKDLE
+869 KDDKDLE
-876 EAYDALWKQIQE
+876 KAYDELWKQIQE
-888 IRSKL
+888 IQSKL
-893 QPGEELW
+893 QPGEELR
-900 IGKTK
+900 IGETK
-905 IDSTTKKEDII
+905 IDSTTQKEDII

-934 KALQEQERIAKNSTY
+934 KALQEQERIAKSSTY

-990 STWLLGGYYYYT
+990 STWWGGYYYYT
-1002 DANGQEVRVD
+1002 DATGQEVRVH

-1039 PNEDGKVDQTD
+1039 PDKDGKVDQTD
-1050 CVLVSKG
+1050 CVLVSKD

-1062 NYDAGKLVNG
+1062 NYDAGNLVNG
-1072 KDNQT
+1072 KGNQT

-1091 EGSGH
+1091 EGDGH
-1096 YEYDRGDS
+1096 YEYDRGNR

-1125 KENGNIKL
+1125 KENGSIKL
-1133 YQGGFNGRY
+1133 YQGGYDGWH

-1151 NAYLEA
+1151 NAYLKE
-1157 TGSSKTYRDLT
+1157 TGSNKTAASLT
-1168 TKERDAIVGTYV
+1168 KKERDAIVGTYV
-1180 VKIGTTDTNSTGE
+1180 VKIGTTGTNSTGE

-1199 LKTSELTAYGYMS
+1199 LKSSELTAYGYMS

-1223 KRQNGTWDYVG
+1223 KRQDGTWGYVG

-1241 KLTQVSEGKVVGQT
+1241 ELTQVREGKVVGQT

-1275 NRLLELNKQTTTHK
+1275 NRLLELNKQTTTTHK
-1289 TGESATAYGENT
+1289 TGEGATAYGENT
-1301 SGGFNGAYTQ
+1301 SGDFDGTYTQ
-1311 DKSETVEGSGTGKGH
+1311 KKSETVEGSGTGKGH
-1326 YTTFTEVLKKFFTGS
+1326 YTTFTEVLKKLFTGS

-1358 DKVDATPVS
+1358 DKVNTTPVS

-1385 ETRTV
+1385 ETRKV

-1422 KVVTPETPE
+1422 EVVTPETPE
-1431 LPAVQ
+1431 LPPVQ

-1441 DAAPE
+1441 A
-1446 TPVLPSDAV
+1446 PVLPSDAV

>member
-1 MTNKKLKLAAMSVAL
+1 M
-16 TACVAAQPM
+16 
-25 AAHAVEGPDS
+25 
-35 VEDNAAPQAEPA
+35 
-47 PVEGK
+47 
-52 TAEGEV
+52 
-58 EGKEGKEGKQEEF
+58 
-71 VPPVNEEAKKDDQA
+71 NEEAKSEEQA

-95 DIIIDYKPAEK
+95 DITIDYKPAAK
-106 PEEPGKSGEDGETD
+106 PEEPGKSGEDGEAD
-120 GSDGSGETDETENPD
+120 GSEGSGETDETENPD

-184 KGDPVVGKDEDGNPT
+184 KGDPVVGKDEDGNTT

-216 TGKADSKTTIPDTE
+216 TGKADSSTTITDTKKGEEINLDDELGKDVRPDWKT
-230 KGDKIDLNKE
+230 DKDA
-240 LKNKDGKVEEPT
+240 
-252 WETKVEDKL
+252 KL

-266 KEVKD
+266 DKVEPAED
-271 TEGDPNSKTLTLK
+271 GNSKELTLK
-284 KTSDSETKEM
+284 KTSPTEEKEM
-294 SAEDVAKL
+294 AAEDIAKL
-302 LDVPKDGVEKTT
+302 LDVPEDGLEKKT
-314 DDEGKTTYILKK
+314 DDEGNTTYTLKK

-332 ENGNTVTRV
+332 ENGNTVTRT
-341 TYYKITDN
+341 TYYEITGN
-349 TVETTTETTLVLK
+349 TVKTTTETTLKLK
-362 VEKGTVDV
+362 VEKGTETKKDQ
-370 DNKNLNTEIKLPS
+370 DLSTEAELPDS
-383 ITAKNTD
+383 ITVKNGKSELKVSKDILEKALDNGGTYTD
-390 ETKTDVIEI
+390 T
-399 SSEKLGKMLDDKNY
+399 DKNI
-413 NKDTGEYVYT
+413 TYT
-423 ETVDGKEY
+423 VTKKE
-431 TYKVKKTENT
+431 ESST
-441 KPLTPAQ
+441 KLSNEQ
-448 LADRLGDDFTA
+448 LAKRLGDGFTSNAA
-459 DDNGVYYK
+459 DDSISYK
-467 GEKLNF
+467 GEKLTISQN
-473 DQMEAVRKTLSY
+473 DVYRKLLSY
-485 TVAVT
+485 DVTVT
-490 EVTKNEGQVE
+490 ETIKNEGQVE
-500 GGQESI
+500 GGQASI
-506 KSAEETAKLE
+506 DKANNDAKLE

-574 TVSAPQPGTPDSSK
+574 TVSAPQPGSSDPSK
-588 DTETRKDVTDN
+588 DTETREDIKDYTV
-599 VITGT
+599 TGT

-625 PGGGE
+625 PGSGE
-630 LPSLDGW
+630 LPSLEGW
-637 TIASKD
+637 TFDGID
-643 PEKGTTTY
+643 TEKGTTTY

-691 ALQNK
+691 ELQNK

-728 GTLSESTKTDTKDLN
+728 DTLSESTKTDTKDLN

-753 WSINEKAGTIT
+753 WSIDENAGTIT
-764 VDGETYDKVTKTA
+764 VDGNIYRNVTKTD

-798 QAGAPLTPDEIQ
+798 KAGAPLTPEEIQ

-857 DVHTSSSVTDII
+857 DVHTSSSVTGII
-869 KDNKDLE
+869 KDDKDLE
-876 EAYDALWKQIQE
+876 KAYDELWKQIQE
-888 IRSKL
+888 IQSKL
-893 QPGEELW
+893 QPGEELR
-900 IGKTK
+900 IGETK

-916 KYFTKAISPE
+916 MYFTKAISPD

-967 EKTDEFKYFSKA
+967 EKTGEFKYFSKA

-990 STWLLGGYYYYT
+990 STWGWNGYYYYT
-1002 DANGQEVRVD
+1002 DANGHEVRVD
-1012 SNTVHY
+1012 SNTVHS

-1039 PNEDGKVDQTD
+1039 PDKDGKVDQTD
-1050 CVLVSKG
+1050 CVLVSKN

-1062 NYDAGKLVNG
+1062 NYDAGNLVNG

-1096 YEYDRGDS
+1096 YEYDRGNR

-1125 KENGNIKL
+1125 KENGSIKL
-1133 YQGGFNGRY
+1133 YQGGYDGWH

-1151 NAYLEA
+1151 NAYLKA
-1157 TGSSKTYRDLT
+1157 TGSSKTAASLT
-1168 TKERDAIVGTYV
+1168 KKERNAIVGTYV

-1199 LKTSELTAYGYMS
+1199 LKTSELTAYGYMT

-1223 KRQNGTWDYVG
+1223 KRQTNSWDYVG

-1241 KLTQVSEGKVVGQT
+1241 KLTQVREGKVVGQT

-1275 NRLLELNKQTTTHK
+1275 KRLLELNKQTTTTHK
-1289 TGESATAYGENT
+1289 TGEGATAYGENT
-1301 SGGFNGAYTQ
+1301 SGGFDGTYTQ
-1311 DKSETVEGSGTGKGH
+1311 KKSETVEGSGTGKGH
-1326 YTTFTEVLKKFFTGS
+1326 YTTFTEVLKKIFSGS

-1349 KVSYTYRTT
+1349 SVSYTHRTT
-1358 DKVDATPVS
+1358 DKVNTTPVS

-1385 ETRTV
+1385 ETRKV
-1390 TVNGE
+1390 TVSGE
-1395 ETVIVPPVTPP
+1395 ETVIVPP

-1422 KVVTPETPE
+1422 EVVTPETPE
-1431 LPAVQ
+1431 LPPVQ

-1441 DAAPE
+1441 A
-1446 TPVLPSDAV
+1446 PVLPSDAV

-1461 ALPQTG
+1461 ATALPQTG

-1482 LTIAGAF
+1482 LMVVGAF
-1489 ASLKYK
+1489 TSLKYK

>member
-58 EGKEGKEGKQEEF
+58 EGEEEKQEEF
-71 VPPVNEEAKKDDQA
+71 VPPVNDEAKKDDQA

-106 PEEPGKSGEDGETD
+106 PEEPG
-120 GSDGSGETDETENPD
+120 ETDETENPD

-144 DNSKKDEATG
+144 DNNKKNEETG
-154 KDGKIGEATKE
+154 KDGKIGTATKE

-184 KGDPVVGKDEDGNPT
+184 KGDPVVGKDEDGNTT

-205 TTGTQTTTTTG
+205 TTGTETTTTTG
-216 TGKADSKTTIPDTE
+216 TGKADSSTTITDTKKGEEINLDDELGKDVRPDWST
-230 KGDKIDLNKE
+230 DKDA
-240 LKNKDGKVEEPT
+240 
-252 WETKVEDKL
+252 KL

-266 KEVKD
+266 DKVE
-271 TEGDPNSKTLTLK
+271 NSKDGNSKELTLK
-284 KTSDSETKEM
+284 KTSPTEEKEM
-294 SAEDVAKL
+294 AAEDIAKL
-302 LDVPKDGVEKTT
+302 LDVPEGGVEKKT
-314 DDEGKTTYILKK
+314 DDEGNTTYTLKK

-341 TYYKITDN
+341 TYYKITGN
-349 TVETTTETTLVLK
+349 SVKTRTETTLVLK

-370 DNKNLNTEIKLPS
+370 DEKDLTTEIELPS

-399 SSEKLGKMLDDKNY
+399 SSEKLGEMLKDEYY
-413 NKDTGEYVYT
+413 NNDTGEYVYT
-423 ETVDGKEY
+423 ETDANGKEY
-431 TYKVKKTENT
+431 TYKVKKTEDT
-441 KPLTPAQ
+441 KQLTNEQ
-448 LADRLGDDFTA
+448 LADRLGEGFTG

-467 GEKLNF
+467 GEKLTF
-473 DQMEAVRKTLSY
+473 DQKEAVRKTLSY
-485 TVAVT
+485 TVEVT
-490 EVTKNEGQVE
+490 EVTKTPGQVE

-521 LTDAAKKT
+521 LTDAARNA
-529 GINVDSED
+529 GINVETDD

-588 DTETRKDVTDN
+588 GTETRKDVTDN

-604 AYVTGSNTWTESGS
+604 AYVNGSNTWTESGS

-625 PGGGE
+625 PGSGE

-651 KKEETVT
+651 KKEDTVT
-658 SPDGTSTKITR
+658 SPDGTITKITR

-674 ESSASLSDAEKE
+674 ESSASLSDTEKE
-686 EIAWK
+686 EIAWNE
-691 ALQNK
+691 LQNK
-696 TGKDKATLL
+696 TGKDKATLI

-728 GTLSESTKTDTKDLN
+728 DELSESTKTDAKDLN

-753 WSINEKAGTIT
+753 WSIDEKARTIT
-764 VDGETYDKVTKTA
+764 VDGKTYDKVTKTN

-798 QAGAPLTPDEIQ
+798 QAGAPLTPEEIQ
-810 TALAGQYSVSAD
+810 TALAVQYSVSAD

-837 GDETITVDYSTLS
+837 GNETITVDYSTLS

-876 EAYDALWKQIQE
+876 KAYDDLWKQIQE
-888 IRSKL
+888 IQSKL
-893 QPGEELW
+893 LPGEELW

-934 KALQEQERIAKNSTY
+934 KALQEQERIAKSSTY

-967 EKTDEFKYFSKA
+967 EKTDEFKSFSKA

-990 STWLLGGYYYYT
+990 WTRWGGYYYYT
-1002 DANGQEVRVD
+1002 DANGQEVRVH

-1039 PNEDGKVDQTD
+1039 PDKDGNVDQTD
-1050 CVLVSKG
+1050 CVLVSKN

-1062 NYDAGKLVNG
+1062 NYDAGNLVNG
-1072 KDNQT
+1072 KGNQP

-1091 EGSGH
+1091 KGDGH

-1125 KENGNIKL
+1125 KDKDGSIKL
-1133 YQGGFNGRY
+1133 YQGQRGDY
-1142 WVSAEDQAI
+1142 WTPGISAEDQAI

-1157 TGSSKTYRDLT
+1157 TGSNKTAKDLSP
-1168 TKERDAIVGTYV
+1168 KERNAIVGTYV
-1180 VKIGTTDTNSTGE
+1180 VKIGTTGTNSTGE

-1223 KRQNGTWDYVG
+1223 KRQDGTWGYVG

-1289 TGESATAYGENT
+1289 TSERATAYGENT

-1311 DKSETVEGSGTGKGH
+1311 NKSETVTGSGTGKGH
-1326 YTTFTEVLKKFFTGS
+1326 YTTFTEVLKKLFS
-1341 GSKEHDEG
+1341 GKGETTYDEG
-1349 KVSYTYRTT
+1349 KVSYTYRTPDEVIT
-1358 DKVDATPVS
+1358 SAVS
-1367 KETVTTT
+1367 KTATTTT

-1395 ETVIVPPVTPP
+1395 EMVIVPPVTPP
-1406 VDPDTPD
+1406 ET
-1413 GPVEDETPD
+1413 PVEDETPD
-1422 KVVTPETPE
+1422 EVVTPETPE

-1436 DATPD
+1436 DAAPD
-1441 DAAPE
+1441 E
-1446 TPVLPSDAV
+1446 VVLPAEPE

-1461 ALPQTG
+1461 ATALPQTG
-1467 VNWMAALGMAFSGML
+1467 VNWFTALGMAFSGML
-1482 LTIAGAF
+1482 LMVVGAF
-1489 ASLKYK
+1489 TSLKYK

>member
-58 EGKEGKEGKQEEF
+58 EGEEKKQEEF
-71 VPPVNEEAKKDDQA
+71 VPPVNEEAKSEEQA

-95 DIIIDYKPAEK
+95 DITIDYKPAEK
-106 PEEPGKSGEDGETD
+106 PEEPGESGKDGETD
-120 GSDGSGETDETENPD
+120 GSEGSGETDETENPD

-154 KDGKIGEATKE
+154 EDGKIGEATKE

-184 KGDPVVGKDEDGNPT
+184 KGDPVVGKDEDGNTT

-205 TTGTQTTTTTG
+205 TTGTETTTTTG
-216 TGKADSKTTIPDTE
+216 TGKADSSTTITDTKKGEEINLDDELGKDVRPDWKT
-230 KGDKIDLNKE
+230 DKDAKLGGYTV
-240 LKNKDGKVEEPT
+240 DKVEPA
-252 WETKVEDKL
+252 ED
-261 GDYTV
+261 G
-266 KEVKD
+266 
-271 TEGDPNSKTLTLK
+271 NSKELTLK
-284 KTSDSETKEM
+284 KTSPTEEKEM

-302 LDVPKDGVEKTT
+302 LDVPEGGVEKKEEL
-314 DDEGKTTYILKK
+314 DEEGNPKTTYILKK

-341 TYYKITDN
+341 TYYEITGN
-349 TVETTTETTLVLK
+349 SVKTTTETTLKLK

-370 DNKNLNTEIKLPS
+370 DDKDLTTKVELPS

-399 SSEKLGKMLDDKNY
+399 SSEKLGEMLKDEYY
-413 NKDTGEYVYT
+413 NNVTGEYVYT
-423 ETVDGKEY
+423 ENVDGKEY

-441 KPLTPAQ
+441 KPLTNAQ
-448 LADRLGDDFTA
+448 LSERLGEGFTA

-467 GEKLNF
+467 GEKLNL

-485 TVAVT
+485 TVEVT
-490 EVTKNEGQVE
+490 EVTKTPGQVE

-574 TVSAPQPGTPDSSK
+574 TVSAPQPGSSDPSK
-588 DTETRKDVTDN
+588 NTETREDIKDYTV
-599 VITGT
+599 TGT

-625 PGGGE
+625 PGSGE
-630 LPSLDGW
+630 LPSLEGW
-637 TIASKD
+637 TFDGID
-643 PEKGTTTY
+643 TEKGTTTY

-674 ESSASLSDAEKE
+674 ESSASLSDAEKAD
-686 EIAWK
+686 IAWAELLKQHPEYKNEDELK
-691 ALQNK
+691 A
-696 TGKDKATLL
+696 A
-705 QEGYSIDIGSMDF
+705 GYNIDIGSMDF

-753 WSINEKAGTIT
+753 WSIDENAGTIT
-764 VDGETYDKVTKTA
+764 VDGDIYRNVTKTN

-798 QAGAPLTPDEIQ
+798 QAGAPLTPEEIQ

-876 EAYDALWKQIQE
+876 KAYDELWKQIQE

-893 QPGEELW
+893 PPDEELW

-916 KYFTKAISPE
+916 KYFTKAISPD

-967 EKTDEFKYFSKA
+967 EKTGEFKYFSKA

-990 STWLLGGYYYYT
+990 STWGWNGYYYYT
-1002 DANGQEVRVD
+1002 DANGHEVRVD
-1012 SNTVHY
+1012 SNTVHS

-1039 PNEDGKVDQTD
+1039 PDKDGKVDQTD
-1050 CVLVSKG
+1050 CVLVSKN

-1062 NYDAGKLVNG
+1062 NYDAGNLVNG

-1096 YEYDRGDS
+1096 YEYDRGNR

-1133 YQGGFNGRY
+1133 YQGGFDDYWY

-1151 NAYLEA
+1151 NAYLKA
-1157 TGSSKTYRDLT
+1157 TGSNKTAASLT
-1168 TKERDAIVGTYV
+1168 KKERDAIVGTYV
-1180 VKIGTTDTNSTGE
+1180 VKIGTTGTNSTGE

-1199 LKTSELTAYGYMS
+1199 LKTSELTAYGYMT

-1223 KRQNGTWDYVG
+1223 KRQDGTWGYVG

-1289 TGESATAYGENT
+1289 TSESATAYGENT

-1311 DKSETVEGSGTGKGH
+1311 DKSETVTGSGTGKGH
-1326 YTTFTEVLKKFFTGS
+1326 YTTFTEVLKKLFSGKGETSYDTGS
-1341 GSKEHDEG
+1341 
-1349 KVSYTYRTT
+1349 VSYSYRTT
-1358 DKVDATPVS
+1358 DKVNTTPVS

-1406 VDPDTPD
+1406 ET
-1413 GPVEDETPD
+1413 PVEDETPD
-1422 KVVTPETPE
+1422 EVVTPETPE
-1431 LPAVQ
+1431 LPPVQ

-1467 VNWMAALGMAFSGML
+1467 VNWFTALGMAFSGML

>member
-58 EGKEGKEGKQEEF
+58 EGEEEKQEEF
-71 VPPVNEEAKKDDQA
+71 VPPVNDEAKKDDQA
-85 PAFGPGTKTD
+85 PAFGPGTETD
-95 DIIIDYKPAEK
+95 DITIDYKPAEK
-106 PEEPGKSGEDGETD
+106 PEEP
-120 GSDGSGETDETENPD
+120 GETDETENPD

-184 KGDPVVGKDEDGNPT
+184 KGDPVVGKDEDGNTT

-205 TTGTQTTTTTG
+205 TTGTETTTTTG
-216 TGKADSKTTIPDTE
+216 TGKADSSTTITDTKKGEEINLDDELGKDVRPDWSTDE
-230 KGDKIDLNKE
+230 KA
-240 LKNKDGKVEEPT
+240 
-252 WETKVEDKL
+252 KL

-266 KEVKD
+266 KEVEPSED
-271 TEGDPNSKTLTLK
+271 GNSKTLTLK
-284 KTSDSETKEM
+284 KTSEPETKKM

-302 LDVPKDGVEKTT
+302 LDVPEGGVEKKEEL
-314 DDEGKTTYILKK
+314 DEEGNPKTTYTLKK

-341 TYYKITDN
+341 TYYEITGN
-349 TVETTTETTLVLK
+349 SVKTTTETTLVLK

-370 DNKNLNTEIKLPS
+370 NNEDLTTEIELPS

-399 SSEKLGKMLDDKNY
+399 SSEKLGEMLQDEYY
-413 NKDTGEYVYT
+413 NNVTGEYVYT
-423 ETVDGKEY
+423 ENVDGKEY
-431 TYKVKKTENT
+431 TYKVKKTEDS
-441 KPLTPAQ
+441 KPLTNAQ
-448 LADRLGDDFTA
+448 LADRLGEGFTG

-467 GEKLNF
+467 GEKLTF
-473 DQMEAVRKTLSY
+473 DQKEAVRKTLSY
-485 TVAVT
+485 TVEVT
-490 EVTKNEGQVE
+490 EVTKTPGQVE

-529 GINVDSED
+529 GIDVDSEN

-574 TVSAPQPGTPDSSK
+574 TVSAPQPGSSDPIK

-604 AYVTGSNTWTESGS
+604 AYVNGSNTWTESGS

-625 PGGGE
+625 PDSGE

-637 TIASKD
+637 TVDSKD
-643 PEKGTTTY
+643 PEKGTTIY
-651 KKEETVT
+651 KKEDTVT
-658 SPDGTSTKITR
+658 LSDGTSTKITR

-674 ESSASLSDAEKE
+674 ESSAPLTDTEKE
-686 EIAWK
+686 EIAWNE
-691 ALQNK
+691 LQNK
-696 TGKDKATLL
+696 TGKDKATLI

-728 GTLSESTKTDTKDLN
+728 DELSESTKTDAKDLN

-753 WSINEKAGTIT
+753 WSIDEKARTIT
-764 VDGETYDKVTKTA
+764 VDGKTYDKVTKTN

-798 QAGAPLTPDEIQ
+798 QAGAPLTPEEIQ
-810 TALAGQYSVSAD
+810 TALAGQYSVPAD

-837 GDETITVDYSTLS
+837 GNETITVDYSTLS

-869 KDNKDLE
+869 KDNKDFE
-876 EAYDALWKQIQE
+876 KAYDELWKQIQE
-888 IRSKL
+888 IQSKL

-900 IGKTK
+900 IGNLEVTDKTEK
-905 IDSTTKKEDII
+905 TDII
-916 KYFTKAISPE
+916 KYFTTAISPE

-934 KALQEQERIAKNSTY
+934 KALQEQERIAKSSTY

-967 EKTDEFKYFSKA
+967 EKTDEFKSFSKA

-990 STWLLGGYYYYT
+990 STWLGGYYYYT
-1002 DANGQEVRVD
+1002 DANGQEVRVH

-1039 PNEDGKVDQTD
+1039 PDKDDKVDQTD
-1050 CVLVSKG
+1050 CVLVSKN

-1062 NYDAGKLVNG
+1062 NYDAGNLVNG
-1072 KDNQT
+1072 KGNQP

-1091 EGSGH
+1091 EGDGH
-1096 YEYDRGDS
+1096 YEYDRGNP
-1104 NNNPDKSA
+1104 NNCPDKSA

-1133 YQGGFNGRY
+1133 YQGGFDDYWY

-1151 NAYLEA
+1151 NAYLKA
-1157 TGSSKTYRDLT
+1157 TGSNKTAASLT
-1168 TKERDAIVGTYV
+1168 KKERDAIVGTYV
-1180 VKIGTTDTNSTGE
+1180 VKIGTTGTNSTGE

-1199 LKTSELTAYGYMS
+1199 LKTSELTAYGYMT

-1223 KRQNGTWDYVG
+1223 KRQDGTWGYVG

-1275 NRLLELNKQTTTHK
+1275 NRLLELNQQTTTHK
-1289 TGESATAYGENT
+1289 TSERATAYGENT
-1301 SGGFNGAYTQ
+1301 SGGFDGAYTQ
-1311 DKSETVEGSGTGKGH
+1311 DKSETVTGSGTGKGH
-1326 YTTFTEVLKKFFTGS
+1326 YTTFTEVLKKLFSGKGETSYDTGS
-1341 GSKEHDEG
+1341 
-1349 KVSYTYRTT
+1349 VSYSYRTT
-1358 DKVDATPVS
+1358 DKVNTTPVS

-1395 ETVIVPPVTPP
+1395 ETVIVPPV
-1406 VDPDTPD
+1406 DPDTPD

-1422 KVVTPETPE
+1422 EVVTPETPE
-1431 LPAVQ
+1431 LPPVQ

-1446 TPVLPSDAV
+1446 TPVLPSDVV

>member
-35 VEDNAAPQAEPA
+35 VEDNAVPQAEPA

-58 EGKEGKEGKQEEF
+58 EGEEEKQEEF
-71 VPPVNEEAKKDDQA
+71 VPPENDEAKKDDQA

-95 DIIIDYKPAEK
+95 DITIDYKPAEK
-106 PEEPGKSGEDGETD
+106 PEEP
-120 GSDGSGETDETENPD
+120 GETDETENPD

-184 KGDPVVGKDEDGNPT
+184 KGDPVVGKDEDGNTT

-205 TTGTQTTTTTG
+205 TTGTETTTTTG
-216 TGKADSKTTIPDTE
+216 TGKADSSTTITDTKKGEEINLDDELGKDVRPDWKT
-230 KGDKIDLNKE
+230 DKDAKLGGYTVDKVE
-240 LKNKDGKVEEPT
+240 PAKDG
-252 WETKVEDKL
+252 
-261 GDYTV
+261 
-266 KEVKD
+266 
-271 TEGDPNSKTLTLK
+271 NSKTLTLK
-284 KTSDSETKEM
+284 KTSPTEEKEM
-294 SAEDVAKL
+294 AAEDIAKL
-302 LDVPKDGVEKTT
+302 LDVPEDGVEKKT
-314 DDEGKTTYILKK
+314 DDEGNTTYTLKK

-341 TYYKITDN
+341 TYYEITG
-349 TVETTTETTLVLK
+349 TSVKTRTETTLVLK

-370 DNKNLNTEIKLPS
+370 DEKDLTTEIELPS

-399 SSEKLGKMLDDKNY
+399 SSEKLGEMLKDEYY
-413 NKDTGEYVYT
+413 NNDTGEYVYT
-423 ETVDGKEY
+423 ETDANGKEY
-431 TYKVKKTENT
+431 TYKVKKTEDT
-441 KPLTPAQ
+441 KQLTNKQ
-448 LADRLGDDFTA
+448 LADRLGEGFTG

-467 GEKLNF
+467 GEKLTF
-473 DQMEAVRKTLSY
+473 DQKEAVRKTLSY
-485 TVAVT
+485 TVEVT
-490 EVTKNEGQVE
+490 EITKTPGQVE

-506 KSAEETAKLE
+506 ESAKETAKLE

-521 LTDAAKKT
+521 LTDAARNA
-529 GINVDSED
+529 GINVETDD

-574 TVSAPQPGTPDSSK
+574 TVSAPQPGSSDPIK

-604 AYVTGSNTWTESGS
+604 AYVNGSNTWTESGS

-625 PGGGE
+625 PDSGE

-637 TIASKD
+637 TVDTND
-643 PEKGTTTY
+643 PEKGTTIY
-651 KKEETVT
+651 KKEDTVT
-658 SPDGTSTKITR
+658 LSDGTITKITR

-674 ESSASLSDAEKE
+674 ESSAPLTDTEKE
-686 EIAWK
+686 EIAWNE
-691 ALQNK
+691 LQNK
-696 TGKDKATLL
+696 TGKDKATLI

-728 GTLSESTKTDTKDLN
+728 YELSESTKTDAKDLH

-753 WSINEKAGTIT
+753 WSIDEKARTIT
-764 VDGETYDKVTKTA
+764 VDGKTYDKVTKTN

-798 QAGAPLTPDEIQ
+798 QAGAPLTPEEIQ

-876 EAYDALWKQIQE
+876 KAYDELWKQIQE
-888 IRSKL
+888 IQSKL
-893 QPGEELW
+893 LPGEELW
-900 IGKTK
+900 IGNLEVTDKTEK
-905 IDSTTKKEDII
+905 TDII
-916 KYFTKAISPE
+916 KYFTTAISPE

-967 EKTDEFKYFSKA
+967 EKTDEFKSFSKA

-990 STWLLGGYYYYT
+990 STWWGGYYYYT
-1002 DANGQEVRVD
+1002 DANGQEVRVH

-1039 PNEDGKVDQTD
+1039 PDKDDKVDQTD
-1050 CVLVSKG
+1050 CVLVSKN

-1062 NYDAGKLVNG
+1062 NYDAGNLVNG
-1072 KDNQT
+1072 KGNQP

-1091 EGSGH
+1091 EGDGH
-1096 YEYDRGDS
+1096 YEYDRGNP
-1104 NNNPDKSA
+1104 NNCPDKSA

-1125 KENGNIKL
+1125 KENGSIKL
-1133 YQGGFNGRY
+1133 YQGGYDGWHR
-1142 WVSAEDQAI
+1142 VSAEDQAI
-1151 NAYLEA
+1151 NAYLKA
-1157 TGSSKTYRDLT
+1157 TGSSKTAASLT
-1168 TKERDAIVGTYV
+1168 KKERNAIVGTYV
-1180 VKIGTTDTNSTGE
+1180 VKIGTTGTNSTGE

-1199 LKTSELTAYGYMS
+1199 LKTSELTAYGYMT

-1223 KRQNGTWDYVG
+1223 KRQDGTWGYVG

-1289 TGESATAYGENT
+1289 TSESATAYGENT

-1311 DKSETVEGSGTGKGH
+1311 DKSETVTGSGTGKGH
-1326 YTTFTEVLKKFFTGS
+1326 YTTFTEVLKKLFTGS

-1358 DKVDATPVS
+1358 DNVDTTPVS

-1385 ETRTV
+1385 ETRKV
-1390 TVNGE
+1390 TVSGE

-1422 KVVTPETPE
+1422 EVVTPETPE
-1431 LPAVQ
+1431 LPPVQ

>member
-1 MTNKKLKLAAMSVAL
+1 M
-16 TACVAAQPM
+16 
-25 AAHAVEGPDS
+25 
-35 VEDNAAPQAEPA
+35 
-47 PVEGK
+47 
-52 TAEGEV
+52 
-58 EGKEGKEGKQEEF
+58 
-71 VPPVNEEAKKDDQA
+71 NEEAKSEEQA

-95 DIIIDYKPAEK
+95 DITIDYKPAEK
-106 PEEPGKSGEDGETD
+106 PGEPGKSGEDGEAD
-120 GSDGSGETDETENPD
+120 GSEGSGETDETENPD

-184 KGDPVVGKDEDGNPT
+184 KGDPVVGKDEDGNTT

-216 TGKADSKTTIPDTE
+216 TGEAKSETTITDTKKGEEINLDDELGKDVRPDWKT
-230 KGDKIDLNKE
+230 DKDAKLGGYTVDKVE
-240 LKNKDGKVEEPT
+240 PAKDG
-252 WETKVEDKL
+252 
-261 GDYTV
+261 
-266 KEVKD
+266 
-271 TEGDPNSKTLTLK
+271 NSKTLTLK
-284 KTSDSETKEM
+284 KTSEPETKEM

-302 LDVPKDGVEKTT
+302 LDVPEDGVEKKT
-314 DDEGKTTYILKK
+314 DDEGNTTYTLKK

-341 TYYKITDN
+341 TYYEITGN
-349 TVETTTETTLVLK
+349 SVKTRTETTLVLK
-362 VEKGTVDV
+362 VEKGTETKKDQ
-370 DNKNLNTEIKLPS
+370 DLSTEAELPDS
-383 ITAKNTD
+383 ITVKNGKSELKVSKDILEKALDNGGTYTD
-390 ETKTDVIEI
+390 T
-399 SSEKLGKMLDDKNY
+399 DKNI
-413 NKDTGEYVYT
+413 TYT
-423 ETVDGKEY
+423 VTKKE
-431 TYKVKKTENT
+431 ESST
-441 KPLTPAQ
+441 KLSNEQ
-448 LADRLGDDFTA
+448 LAKRLGDGFTYNAA
-459 DDNGVYYK
+459 DDSISYK
-467 GEKLNF
+467 GEKLTISQN
-473 DQMEAVRKTLSY
+473 DVYRKLLSY
-485 TVAVT
+485 DVTVT
-490 EVTKNEGQVE
+490 ETIKNEGQVE
-500 GGQESI
+500 GGQASI
-506 KSAEETAKLE
+506 DKANNDAKLE

-574 TVSAPQPGTPDSSK
+574 TVSAPQPGSSDPSK
-588 DTETRKDVTDN
+588 DTETREDIKDYTV
-599 VITGT
+599 TGT

-625 PGGGE
+625 PGSGE
-630 LPSLDGW
+630 LPSLEGW
-637 TIASKD
+637 TFDGID
-643 PEKGTTTY
+643 TEKGTTTY

-691 ALQNK
+691 ELQNK

-728 GTLSESTKTDTKDLN
+728 DTLSESTKTDTKDLN

-753 WSINEKAGTIT
+753 WSIDENAGTIT
-764 VDGETYDKVTKTA
+764 VDGNIYRNVTKTD

-798 QAGAPLTPDEIQ
+798 KAGAPLTPEEIQ

-857 DVHTSSSVTDII
+857 DVHTSSSVTGII
-869 KDNKDLE
+869 KDDKDLE
-876 EAYDALWKQIQE
+876 KAYDELWKQIQE
-888 IRSKL
+888 IQSKL
-893 QPGEELW
+893 QPGEELR
-900 IGKTK
+900 IGETK

-916 KYFTKAISPE
+916 KYFTKAISPD

-967 EKTDEFKYFSKA
+967 EKTGEFKYFSKA

-990 STWLLGGYYYYT
+990 STWGWNGYYYYT
-1002 DANGQEVRVD
+1002 DANGHEVRVD
-1012 SNTVHY
+1012 SNTVHS

-1039 PNEDGKVDQTD
+1039 PDEDGKVNQTD
-1050 CVLVSKG
+1050 CVLVSKN

-1091 EGSGH
+1091 EGDGH
-1096 YEYDRGDS
+1096 YEYDRG
-1104 NNNPDKSA
+1104 NPNKNPDKSA

-1125 KENGNIKL
+1125 KDKDGSIKL
-1133 YQGGFNGRY
+1133 YQGQWGDY
-1142 WVSAEDQAI
+1142 WNPGISAEDEAI
-1151 NAYLEA
+1151 NAYLKA

-1168 TKERDAIVGTYV
+1168 TKERNAIVGTYV
-1180 VKIGTTDTNSTGE
+1180 VKIGTTGTNSTGE

-1199 LKTSELTAYGYMS
+1199 LKSSELTAYGYMS

-1223 KRQNGTWDYVG
+1223 KRQDGTWGYVG

-1241 KLTQVSEGKVVGQT
+1241 ELTQVREGKVVGQT

-1275 NRLLELNKQTTTHK
+1275 KRLLELNKQTTTTHK
-1289 TGESATAYGENT
+1289 TGEGATAYGENT
-1301 SGGFNGAYTQ
+1301 SGDFDGTYTQ
-1311 DKSETVEGSGTGKGH
+1311 KKSETVEGSGTGKGH
-1326 YTTFTEVLKKFFTGS
+1326 YTTFTEVLKKIFSGS

-1349 KVSYTYRTT
+1349 SVSYTHRTT
-1358 DKVDATPVS
+1358 DKVNTTPVS

-1374 DAHVDYNYTSI
+1374 DAHVGYNYTSI

-1406 VDPDTPD
+1406 ET
-1413 GPVEDETPD
+1413 PVEDETPD
-1422 KVVTPETPE
+1422 EVVTPETPE
-1431 LPAVQ
+1431 LPPVQ

-1441 DAAPE
+1441 A
-1446 TPVLPSDAV
+1446 PVLPSDAV

>member
-58 EGKEGKEGKQEEF
+58 EGEEEKQEEF
-71 VPPVNEEAKKDDQA
+71 VPPVNDEAKKDDQA

-106 PEEPGKSGEDGETD
+106 PEEPG
-120 GSDGSGETDETENPD
+120 ETDETENPD

-144 DNSKKDEATG
+144 DNNKKNEETG
-154 KDGKIGEATKE
+154 EDGKIGEATKE

-184 KGDPVVGKDEDGNPT
+184 KGDPVVGKDEDGNTT

-216 TGKADSKTTIPDTE
+216 TGKADSETTITDTKKGEEINLNEELGEVRPDWKT
-230 KGDKIDLNKE
+230 DKDA
-240 LKNKDGKVEEPT
+240 T
-252 WETKVEDKL
+252 L
-261 GDYTV
+261 GGYTV
-266 KEVKD
+266 KEVEPSED
-271 TEGDPNSKTLTLK
+271 GNSKTLTLK
-284 KTSDSETKEM
+284 KTSEPETKEM

-302 LDVPKDGVEKTT
+302 LDVPEGGVEKKT
-314 DDEGKTTYILKK
+314 DDEGNTTYTLKK
-326 EETSTD
+326 EETATD

-341 TYYKITDN
+341 TYYKITGT

-370 DNKNLNTEIKLPS
+370 NNEDLTTEIELPS

-399 SSEKLGKMLDDKNY
+399 SSEKLGEMLQDEYY
-413 NKDTGEYVYT
+413 NNVTGEYVYT
-423 ETVDGKEY
+423 ENVDGKEY
-431 TYKVKKTENT
+431 TYKVKKTEDS
-441 KPLTPAQ
+441 KPLTNKQ
-448 LADRLGDDFTA
+448 LAARLGEGFSVDA
-459 DDNGVYYK
+459 DGDVCYK
-467 GEKLNF
+467 GEKLTF
-473 DQMEAVRKTLSY
+473 DQKEAVRKTLSY
-485 TVAVT
+485 TVEVT
-490 EVTKNEGQVE
+490 EVTKTPGQVE

-521 LTDAAKKT
+521 LTDAARNA
-529 GINVDSED
+529 GINVETDD

-564 HTVTLRYDGA
+564 HTVTLHYDGA

-625 PGGGE
+625 PGSGE

-651 KKEETVT
+651 KKEDTVT

-674 ESSASLSDAEKE
+674 ESSASLSDTEKE
-686 EIAWK
+686 EIAWAELLNQHPEYKNKDELK
-691 ALQNK
+691 A
-696 TGKDKATLL
+696 A
-705 QEGYSIDIGSMDF
+705 GYNINISSMDF

-728 GTLSESTKTDTKDLN
+728 DELSESTKTDAKDLN

-753 WSINEKAGTIT
+753 WSIDEKAGTIT
-764 VDGETYDKVTKTA
+764 VDGKTYDKVTKTN

-798 QAGAPLTPDEIQ
+798 QAGAPLTPEEIQ
-810 TALAGQYSVSAD
+810 TALAGQYSVPAD

-837 GDETITVDYSTLS
+837 GNETITVDYSTLS

-876 EAYDALWKQIQE
+876 KAYDELWKQIQE
-888 IRSKL
+888 IQSKL
-893 QPGEELW
+893 LPGEELW
-900 IGKTK
+900 IGNLEVTDKTEK
-905 IDSTTKKEDII
+905 TDII
-916 KYFTKAISPE
+916 KYFTTAISPE

-967 EKTDEFKYFSKA
+967 EKTDEFKSFSKA

-990 STWLLGGYYYYT
+990 STWWGCYYYYT
-1002 DANGQEVRVD
+1002 DANGQEVRVH

-1039 PNEDGKVDQTD
+1039 PDKDDKVDQTD
-1050 CVLVSKG
+1050 CVLVSKN

-1062 NYDAGKLVNG
+1062 NYDAGNLVNG
-1072 KDNQT
+1072 KGNQP

-1091 EGSGH
+1091 EGDGH
-1096 YEYDRGDS
+1096 YEYDRGNP
-1104 NNNPDKSA
+1104 NNCPDKSA

-1125 KENGNIKL
+1125 KENGSIKL
-1133 YQGGFNGRY
+1133 YQGQRGDY
-1142 WVSAEDQAI
+1142 WTPGISAEDQAI

-1157 TGSSKTYRDLT
+1157 TGSNKTAKDLSL
-1168 TKERDAIVGTYV
+1168 KERNAIVGTYV
-1180 VKIGTTDTNSTGE
+1180 VKIGTTGTNSTGE

-1199 LKTSELTAYGYMS
+1199 LKTSELTAYGYMT

-1223 KRQNGTWDYVG
+1223 KRQDGTWGYVG

-1275 NRLLELNKQTTTHK
+1275 NRLLELNQQTTTHK
-1289 TGESATAYGENT
+1289 TSERATAYGENT
-1301 SGGFNGAYTQ
+1301 SGGFDGAYTQ
-1311 DKSETVEGSGTGKGH
+1311 DKSETVTGSGTGKGH
-1326 YTTFTEVLKKFFTGS
+1326 YTTFTEVLKKLFSGKGETSYDTGS
-1341 GSKEHDEG
+1341 
-1349 KVSYTYRTT
+1349 VSYSYRTT
-1358 DKVDATPVS
+1358 DKVNTTPVS

-1395 ETVIVPPVTPP
+1395 ETVIVPPV
-1406 VDPDTPD
+1406 DPDTPD

-1422 KVVTPETPE
+1422 EVVTPETPE
-1431 LPAVQ
+1431 LPPVQ

-1446 TPVLPSDAV
+1446 TPVLPSDVV

>member
-1 MTNKKLKLAAMSVAL
+1 M
-16 TACVAAQPM
+16 
-25 AAHAVEGPDS
+25 
-35 VEDNAAPQAEPA
+35 
-47 PVEGK
+47 
-52 TAEGEV
+52 
-58 EGKEGKEGKQEEF
+58 
-71 VPPVNEEAKKDDQA
+71 NEEAKSEEQA

-95 DIIIDYKPAEK
+95 DITIDYKPAEK
-106 PEEPGKSGEDGETD
+106 PEQPGKSGEDGEAD
-120 GSDGSGETDETENPD
+120 GSEGSGETDETENPD

-154 KDGKIGEATKE
+154 KDGKIGTATKE

-184 KGDPVVGKDEDGNPT
+184 KGDPVVGKDEDGNTT

-205 TTGTQTTTTTG
+205 TTGTETTTTTG
-216 TGKADSKTTIPDTE
+216 TGKADSSTTITDTK
-230 KGDKIDLNKE
+230 KGEEIDLDDE
-240 LKNKDGKVEEPT
+240 LGKDVRPDWKTDKDAKLGGYTVDKVEPAKDG
-252 WETKVEDKL
+252 
-261 GDYTV
+261 
-266 KEVKD
+266 
-271 TEGDPNSKTLTLK
+271 NSKTLTLK
-284 KTSDSETKEM
+284 KTSEPETKEM

-302 LDVPKDGVEKTT
+302 LDVPEDGVEKKT

-341 TYYKITDN
+341 TYYKITGN
-349 TVETTTETTLVLK
+349 TVETTTETTLKLK

-370 DNKNLNTEIKLPS
+370 DEKDLTTEIELPS

-399 SSEKLGKMLDDKNY
+399 SSEKLGEMLKDEYY
-413 NKDTGEYVYT
+413 NNDTGEYVYT
-423 ETVDGKEY
+423 ETDANGKEY
-431 TYKVKKTENT
+431 TYKVKKTEDT
-441 KPLTPAQ
+441 KPLTNKQ
-448 LADRLGDDFTA
+448 LADRLGEGFTG

-467 GEKLNF
+467 GEKLNL

-485 TVAVT
+485 TVEVT
-490 EVTKNEGQVE
+490 EVTKTPGQVE

-574 TVSAPQPGTPDSSK
+574 TVSAPQPGSSDPSK

-625 PGGGE
+625 PGSGE
-630 LPSLDGW
+630 LPSFDGW

-674 ESSASLSDAEKE
+674 ESSASLSDTEKE
-686 EIAWK
+686 EIAWAELLNQHPEYKNKDELK
-691 ALQNK
+691 A
-696 TGKDKATLL
+696 A
-705 QEGYSIDIGSMDF
+705 GYNINISSMDF

-728 GTLSESTKTDTKDLN
+728 DTLSESTKTDTKDLN

-753 WSINEKAGTIT
+753 WSIDENAGTIT
-764 VDGETYDKVTKTA
+764 VDGNIYRNVTKTD

-798 QAGAPLTPDEIQ
+798 KAGAPLTPEEIQ

-876 EAYDALWKQIQE
+876 KAYDELWKQIQE
-888 IRSKL
+888 IQSKL
-893 QPGEELW
+893 LPGEELW

-967 EKTDEFKYFSKA
+967 EKTDEFKSFSKA

-990 STWLLGGYYYYT
+990 STWLWYGYYYYT

-1012 SNTVHY
+1012 NNTVHS

-1039 PNEDGKVDQTD
+1039 PDEDGKVDQTD
-1050 CVLVSKG
+1050 CVLVSKN

-1062 NYDAGKLVNG
+1062 NYDAGNLVNG
-1072 KDNQT
+1072 KGNQP

-1091 EGSGH
+1091 KGDGH
-1096 YEYDRGDS
+1096 YEYDRGNS
-1104 NNNPDKSA
+1104 NNCPDKSA

-1125 KENGNIKL
+1125 KENGSIKL
-1133 YQGGFNGRY
+1133 YQGQRGDY
-1142 WVSAEDQAI
+1142 WTPGISAEDEAI
-1151 NAYLEA
+1151 NAYLKA
-1157 TGSSKTYRDLT
+1157 TGSNKTAASLT
-1168 TKERDAIVGTYV
+1168 KKERDAIVGTYV
-1180 VKIGTTDTNSTGE
+1180 VQIGTTGTNSTGE

-1199 LKTSELTAYGYMS
+1199 LKSSELTAYGYMT

-1223 KRQNGTWDYVG
+1223 KRQDGTWGYVG

-1241 KLTQVSEGKVVGQT
+1241 ELTQVSEGKVVGQT

-1275 NRLLELNKQTTTHK
+1275 KRLLELNKQTTTTHK
-1289 TGESATAYGENT
+1289 TGEGATAYGENT
-1301 SGGFNGAYTQ
+1301 SGDFDGTYTQ
-1311 DKSETVEGSGTGKGH
+1311 KKSETVEGSGTGKGH
-1326 YTTFTEVLKKFFTGS
+1326 YTTFTEVLKKIFSGS

-1349 KVSYTYRTT
+1349 SVSYTHRTT
-1358 DKVDATPVS
+1358 DKVNTTPVS

-1374 DAHVDYNYTSI
+1374 DAHVGYNYTSI

-1406 VDPDTPD
+1406 ET
-1413 GPVEDETPD
+1413 PVEDETPD
-1422 KVVTPETPE
+1422 EVVTPETPK
-1431 LPAVQ
+1431 LPPVQ

-1441 DAAPE
+1441 A
-1446 TPVLPSDAV
+1446 PVLPSDAV